1 MDQTCEIPRRNCL
14 LPFSN
19 PVNIDAPEDKDSPFG
34 NGQSDFSEPL
44 NGCTMQLPTASGTSQ
59 NAYGQ
64 DSPSCYIPLRRLQ
77 DLASMINVEY
87 LNGSA
92 DGSESFQ
99 DPEKSDS
106 RAQSPVV
113 CTSLSPGGP
122 TALPMKQESSCNNS
136 PELQDDPDSS
146 TSTLGNMLELPGTSS
161 SSTSQELPFCQ
172 PKKKP
177 APLKYEVGDL
187 IWAKFKRRP
196 WWPCRICSDPL
207 INTHSKMKVSN
218 RRPYRQYYVE
228 AFGDPSEKA
237 WVAGKAIVMFE
248 GRHQFEELPVLRRRG
263 KQKEKEYR
271 HKVPQKILSK
281 WEASVGLAE
290 QYDDPKGS
298 KNRKCVRSSIKL
310 DSEEDMPFEDC
321 PNDPESE
328 QDLLLN
334 GCLNSLAFDSEHSA
348 DEKEKPCA
356 KSRVR
361 KTVDN
366 PKRTSVKKSHIQFEA
381 HKDERRGKIPENLGL
396 NFISGDVSDKQ
407 ASNELSRIANSLTGS
422 SLTGSSPTARSFLFS
437 SCGKN
442 TAKKDFETSNCDSLL
457 GLPEASLI
465 AKRSGEKKKPQRG
478 LVCSSKVQLC
488 YIGAGDEE
496 KRSDSISICTTSDDG
511 SSDLDPLDHSSE
523 SDNSVLEITDTFDRT
538 ESMLSM
544 QKNEKVKYS
553 RFPATNSRVK
563 AKQKTLITNSHT
575 DHLMDCT
582 KTTEPRTETSPGNL
596 SDPKAST
603 LICKAPSD
611 FRNDSLSPKF
621 NTPSR
626 ISSENS
632 LAKSGA
638 GNQIL
643 LHSKSKQ
650 PKIRSIKCKHKEN
663 PVVVEPPV
671 SNEDC
676 SLKCC
681 SSDTKG
687 SPLASISKS
696 GKVDGLKLLSNMHEK
711 TRDSS
716 DIETAVVKH
725 VLSELK
731 ELSYRSLSEDVSDS
745 GTPKPPKP
753 LLYTSASGQNHM
765 PIEPDYKFSTLLMML
780 KDMHDSKTKEQRLMT
795 SQNLVSYRSP
805 GLVDCSASSPAGAS
819 KVLVTGGSTH
829 SADKNGSGTQDSAHP
844 SSTGGDS
851 ALPGELS
858 TSLPNLVFDN
868 RDRCAS
874 GKSRSNCVTRR
885 NCGRSKLLS
894 KLEDGFSTHLGK
906 NTVNR
911 KALKTER
918 KRKPNRLPEALEG
931 ALQGDREGA
940 GSVSVSAKGEEEDAG
955 KKEHFQLKGHLPNEE
970 NTHLPD
976 VHFDNKVKE
985 PDIDKLSDNA
995 SSLENRKGPELD
1007 SEMHSE
1013 NDEHN
1018 GVRQVVPKKRWQHL
1032 NQRRTK
1038 PRKRTNRFRE
1048 KENSEGA
1055 FGVLLPG
1062 DHVQKGDD
1070 PPEHKSTST
1079 SILEDA
1085 PTNPNCTGCLDSVG
1099 PQLNVCDKTNANVE
1113 VEKERGIPSLTPQ
1126 SEHPEP
1132 VVPSEKKRL
1141 RKPSKWLLEYTEE
1154 YDQIFAPKKK
1164 QKKVQEQVLKRKSDA
1179 TAGDVSKKRKTITIE
1194 NKVEIIKRSE
1204 RGEPPSVIGKAL
1216 GCSRSTIGNILKD
1229 KVRIMEH
1236 VKGSAPMKA
1245 AIITKPRNGLI
1256 IEMEKLLLIWLNDQ
1270 SQRDK
1275 PISLTLVQ
1283 EKAQSLFRD
1292 LKAARAAKE
1301 GDCDEEFVASRGWF
1315 NRFKMRANLH
1325 NLKVQDEA
1333 ASGDLRAASD
1343 FPEMLKKIIEEGGY
1357 LTNAPSGITQDG
1369 SETRISSRSEEES
1382 LQCRSGAQNKQVD
1395 ENSLISTKE
1404 EPPVLEREAPFLEG
1418 PVAQSELAGGHAE
1431 LPQLTLSVPM
1441 APGVSPRLALE
1452 TEELVIKP
1460 PGNYESKRQRKPT
1473 KKLLESNDLDP
1484 GFMPKKGDMGL
1495 SKKCFETGHL
1505 ENDITESC
1513 AATHSKEF
1521 GEGTAK
1527 LFDKPRKR
1535 KRQRHVTAKMQCKK
1549 LRNDRAS
1556 KETAGSEGE
1565 LMAHGMAASPKEATE
1580 DGAEQDHG
1588 MPASKRMQGER
1599 GGGAALKENVCQNCE
1614 KLGELLLCEAQC
1626 CGAFHLECLGLTE
1639 MPRGKFICNEC
1650 HTGIH
1655 TCFVCKQSGEDVK
1668 RCLLPLCGKFYHEE
1682 CVQKYPP
1689 TVMQNKGFRCSLHIC
1704 ITCHAA
1710 NPASVT
1716 ASKGRLMRCVRCPV
1730 AYHANDFCLA
1740 AGSKI
1745 LASNSIICP
1754 NHFTPRRGC
1763 RNHEH
1768 VNVSWCFVCSE
1779 GGSLLCCDSCP
1790 AAFHRECLNIDIPEG
1805 NWYCNDCKAG
1815 KKPHYREI
1823 VWVKVGRYRW
1833 WPAEICHPRAVPSNI
1848 DKMRHDVGEFPVLF
1862 FGSNDYLWTH
1872 QARVFPYME
1881 GDVSSK
1887 DKMGKGVDG
1896 TYKKALQE
1904 AAARFEE
1911 LKAQRELRQLQED
1924 RKNDKKP
1931 PPYKH
1936 IKVNR
1941 PIGRVQIFTADLSE
1955 IPRCNCK
1962 AADENPCGIDSECI
1976 NRMLLYECHP
1986 TVCPAGG
1993 RCQNQCFTK
2002 RQYPEVEI
2010 FRTLQRG
2017 WGLRTKIDIK
2027 KGEFVNEYV
2036 GELID
2041 EEECRARI
2049 RYAQEHDITNFY
2061 MLTLDK
2067 DRIIDAGPKG
2077 NYARF
2082 MNHCCQPNCETQ
2094 KWSVNGDTRVGLFA
2108 LSDIKAGTELTFN
2121 YNLECLG
2128 NGKTV
2133 CKCGAPN
2140 CSGFLGVR
2148 PKNQPIATEEKSKKF
2163 KKKQQGKRR
2172 TQGEV
2177 TKEREDECFSCGDAG
2192 QLVSCKKP
2200 GCPKVYHADCLN
2212 LTKRPAGKWECPW
2225 HQCDICGKEAA
2236 SFCEMCPSSF
2246 CKQHRE
2252 GMLFISKLDGR
2263 LSCTEH
2269 DPCGPNP
2276 LEPGEI
2282 REYVPPPVPL
2292 PPGATSHPAE
2302 QSSGMA
2308 AQGPKTSEKPPAD
2321 NNQTLS
2327 LSKKALAGSGQRTP
2341 QPERPLERTDSRPQ
2355 PLDRIKDL
2363 AGPGTKSQ
2371 SSGSSQKSVDRSLA
2385 VGGAR
2390 PHLSGKPSP
2399 VTSPS
2404 SSPSVKS
2411 QPLGRPLGAPRL
2423 DKSIGAAG
2431 PRPQPLEKAPVPTGL
2446 RLPPS
2451 DRLLITS
2458 GPKPQ
2463 TSDRPPDKPHA
2474 SLSQRLPPPEKV
2486 LSAVVQ
2492 TLVAKE
2498 KALRPVD
2505 QNTQSKNRAALVM
2518 DLIDLA
2524 PRQKERAPSP
2534 HEGTPQADEK
2544 IPVLESTAWPASKG
2558 LGQMPRAVERISM
2571 SDPVLP
2577 PPGKAA
2583 APSKHPW
2590 QAVKSLTQAR
2600 LLPQPPAKAF
2610 LYEPTTQ
2617 ASGRAPTESEQTP
2630 GLASQASGLLKQ
2642 MAGGH
2647 QLPGLAAKGT
2657 ALSGQSFR
2665 PLGNAPASLP
2675 SEEKKLATTE
2685 QSPWLLGKTPLG
2697 PGLWPIV
2704 AGQAL
2709 TPSRWSSGS
2718 TQTLAQTC
2726 WSIGRGQDPKPE
2738 QNTVP
2743 ALNQAPS
2750 NHKCAESEQK

>member
-1 MDQTCEIPRRNCL
+1 
-14 LPFSN
+14 
-19 PVNIDAPEDKDSPFG
+19 
-34 NGQSDFSEPL
+34 
-44 NGCTMQLPTASGTSQ
+44 
-59 NAYGQ
+59 
-64 DSPSCYIPLRRLQ
+64 
-77 DLASMINVEY
+77 
-87 LNGSA
+87 
-92 DGSESFQ
+92 
-99 DPEKSDS
+99 
-106 RAQSPVV
+106 
-113 CTSLSPGGP
+113 
-122 TALPMKQESSCNNS
+122 
-136 PELQDDPDSS
+136 
-146 TSTLGNMLELPGTSS
+146 
-161 SSTSQELPFCQ
+161 
-172 PKKKP
+172 
-177 APLKYEVGDL
+177 
-187 IWAKFKRRP
+187 
-196 WWPCRICSDPL
+196 
-207 INTHSKMKVSN
+207 MKVSN

-228 AFGDPSEKA
+228 AFGDPSERA
-237 WVAGKAIVMFE
+237 WVAGKAIVLFE

-263 KQKEKEYR
+263 KQKEKGYR

-290 QYDDPKGS
+290 QYDVPKGS
-298 KNRKCVRSSIKL
+298 KNRKCVTSSIKL

-321 PNDPESE
+321 TNDPESE
-328 QDLLLN
+328 HDLLLN
-334 GCLNSLAFDSEHSA
+334 GCLKSMAFDSEHFA

-356 KSRVR
+356 KSRAR
-361 KTVDN
+361 KTTDN
-366 PKRTSVKKSHIQFEA
+366 PKRTCVKKGHMQFEA
-381 HKDERRGKIPENLGL
+381 RKEERRGKIPDGLGL

-407 ASNELSRIANSLTGS
+407 ASNELSRIANSLTGANAAP
-422 SLTGSSPTARSFLFS
+422 GSFLFS
-437 SCGKN
+437 SCAKN
-442 TAKKDFETSNCDSLL
+442 TAKNEFETSNCDSLL
-457 GLPEASLI
+457 GLSEGALI
-465 AKRSGEKKKPQRG
+465 SKRSGEKKKIQRG

-511 SSDLDPLDHSSE
+511 SSDLDPIDPSSD
-523 SDNSVLEITDTFDRT
+523 SDNSVLEITDAFDRT
-538 ESMLSM
+538 ENMLSM

-553 RFPATNSRVK
+553 RYPATNTKVK
-563 AKQKTLITNSHT
+563 AKQKSLITHSLT
-575 DHLMDCT
+575 DHLKDYT
-582 KTTEPRTETSPGNL
+582 KTAESGTETSQVNL
-596 SDPKAST
+596 CDFKLST
-603 LICKAPSD
+603 LVRKPQSD
-611 FRNDSLSPKF
+611 FRNDGLSPKL
-621 NTPSR
+621 NTPSS

-632 LAKSGA
+632 LIKDGA
-638 GNQIL
+638 TNQAL

-671 SNEDC
+671 TNEDC
-676 SLKCC
+676 NLKCC

-696 GKVDGLKLLSNMHEK
+696 GKGDGLKLLSSMHEK
-711 TRDSS
+711 TRDSN

-745 GTPKPPKP
+745 GTSKPSKP
-753 LLYTSASGQNHM
+753 LLFPSASSQNHL

-795 SQNLVSYRSP
+795 AQNLVSYRSP
-805 GLVDCSASSPAGAS
+805 GLVDCSTSSPLGTS
-819 KVLVTGGSTH
+819 KVLVSGASNH
-829 SADKNGSGTQDSAHP
+829 SSEKSGDSTQDPVHP
-844 SSTGGDS
+844 SPTGGDS
-851 ALPGELS
+851 ALTGELPA
-858 TSLPNLVFDN
+858 SLPGLVSDR
-868 RDRCAS
+868 RDLPAS
-874 GKSRSNCVTRR
+874 GTSRSNCVTRR
-885 NCGRSKLLS
+885 SCGQPRPSSKLR
-894 KLEDGFSTHLGK
+894 DGSGQMGK

-918 KRKPNRLPEALEG
+918 KRKLNQLPALTPEVVLPGNRESGCSENGSLRGGPEDPGKEEPLQLMGRLTSEDG
-931 ALQGDREGA
+931 A
-940 GSVSVSAKGEEEDAG
+940 
-955 KKEHFQLKGHLPNEE
+955 HFSNL
-970 NTHLPD
+970 
-976 VHFDNKVKE
+976 HFDNKVNQSD
-985 PDIDKLSDNA
+985 PDKIPEKGPTF
-995 SSLENRKGPELD
+995 ENRKGPELD
-1007 SEMHSE
+1007 SEMNSE
-1013 NDEHN
+1013 NDEPN
-1018 GVRQVVPKKRWQHL
+1018 GVNQVVPKKRWQRL

-1038 PRKRTNRFRE
+1038 PRKRIHRFRE

-1055 FGVLLPG
+1055 FGVPLPANP
-1062 DHVQKGDD
+1062 VKKGDEF
-1070 PPEHKSTST
+1070 PEHRPPPSTN
-1079 SILEDA
+1079 ILEDVL
-1085 PTNPNCTGCLDSVG
+1085 TDPNHTGHLDSVG
-1099 PQLNVCDKTNANVE
+1099 PRLNVCDKSGANTE
-1113 VEKERGIPSLTPQ
+1113 EMEKEPGIPSLIPQ
-1126 SEHPEP
+1126 PELPEP
-1132 VVPSEKKRL
+1132 VVRSEKKRL

-1164 QKKVQEQVLKRKSDA
+1164 QKKVQEQVH
-1179 TAGDVSKKRKTITIE
+1179 
-1194 NKVEIIKRSE
+1194 KV
-1204 RGEPPSVIGKAL
+1204 
-1216 GCSRSTIGNILKD
+1216 
-1229 KVRIMEH
+1229 
-1236 VKGSAPMKA
+1236 
-1245 AIITKPRNGLI
+1245 
-1256 IEMEKLLLIWLNDQ
+1256 
-1270 SQRDK
+1270 
-1275 PISLTLVQ
+1275 
-1283 EKAQSLFRD
+1283 
-1292 LKAARAAKE
+1292 
-1301 GDCDEEFVASRGWF
+1301 
-1315 NRFKMRANLH
+1315 
-1325 NLKVQDEA
+1325 
-1333 ASGDLRAASD
+1333 
-1343 FPEMLKKIIEEGGY
+1343 
-1357 LTNAPSGITQDG
+1357 
-1369 SETRISSRSEEES
+1369 SSRCEEEN
-1382 LQCRSGAQNKQVD
+1382 LLVRNRSNAQNKQVD

-1418 PVAQSELAGGHAE
+1418 PLAQSDLGGGHAE
-1431 LPQLTLSVPM
+1431 LPQLTLSVPV
-1441 APGVSPRLALE
+1441 ALEVSPRPALPS
-1452 TEELVIKP
+1452 EELLVKA

-1484 GFMPKKGDMGL
+1484 GFMPKKGDPGL
-1495 SKKCFETGHL
+1495 SKKCYEAGHL
-1505 ENDITESC
+1505 ENNITESS
-1513 AATHSKEF
+1513 AGSRSKEF
-1521 GEGTAK
+1521 GGGVARM
-1527 LFDKPRKR
+1527 FDKPRRR
-1535 KRQRHVTAKMQCKK
+1535 KRQRHTTARMHYKK
-1549 LRNDRAS
+1549 LKNEDSSRD
-1556 KETAGSEGE
+1556 TPGSEGD
-1565 LMAHGMAASPKEATE
+1565 LMTHRAAASPKEA
-1580 DGAEQDHG
+1580 AEEGIDNDHG
-1588 MPASKRMQGER
+1588 MPASKKLQGER

-1650 HTGIH
+1650 RTGIH

-1710 NPASVT
+1710 NPASVS

-1833 WPAEICHPRAVPSNI
+1833 WPAEICHPRAIPSNI

-1911 LKAQRELRQLQED
+1911 LKAQKELRQLQED

-1962 AADENPCGIDSECI
+1962 ATDENPCGIDSECI

-2017 WGLRTKIDIK
+2017 WGLRTKTDIK

-2172 TQGEV
+2172 SQGEI

-2292 PPGATSHPAE
+2292 PPGPNTHLAE
-2302 QSSGMA
+2302 QSSGVA
-2308 AQGPKTSEKPPAD
+2308 APGPKMSDKPPAET
-2321 NNQTLS
+2321 NQTLS
-2327 LSKKALAGSGQRTP
+2327 LSKKAPAGTCQR
-2341 QPERPLERTDSRPQ
+2341 QLLPERPPDRTDSRTQPVDRVRALTGSGTKPQ
-2355 PLDRIKDL
+2355 SLVCSQKPLERPPAV
-2363 AGPGTKSQ
+2363 AGP
-2371 SSGSSQKSVDRSLA
+2371 
-2385 VGGAR
+2385 R
-2390 PHLSGKPSP
+2390 PQLSDKPSP
-2399 VTSPS
+2399 VTGPS
-2404 SSPSVKS
+2404 SPPSIRS
-2411 QPLGRPLGAPRL
+2411 QPLERPLGTADPRL
-2423 DKSIGAAG
+2423 EKSIGAAS
-2431 PRPQPLEKAPVPTGL
+2431 PRPQSLEKTPVPTGL
-2446 RLPPS
+2446 RLPPT
-2451 DRLLITS
+2451 DRLLVTS
-2458 GPKPQ
+2458 SPKPQ
-2463 TSDRPPDKPHA
+2463 TSDRSPDKSHA
-2474 SLSQRLPPPEKV
+2474 PLSQRFPPADKV

-2518 DLIDLA
+2518 DLIDLTS
-2524 PRQKERAPSP
+2524 RQKERAASP
-2534 HEGTPQADEK
+2534 HEVSPQADEK
-2544 IPVLESTAWPASKG
+2544 MPVLESSSWPASKG
-2558 LGQMPRAVERISM
+2558 LGQMPRAIERGSM
-2571 SDPVLP
+2571 SDPVLQ
-2577 PPGKAA
+2577 PPGKAV
-2583 APSKHPW
+2583 APLEHPW
-2590 QAVKSLTQAR
+2590 QAVKSFTQAR
-2600 LLPQPPAKAF
+2600 LLSQSPAKAF
-2610 LYEPTTQ
+2610 LYEPATQ
-2617 ASGRAPTESEQTP
+2617 ASGRAPAGAEQIP
-2630 GLASQASGLLKQ
+2630 GPPSQALGLVKQVKQ

-2647 QLPGLAAKGT
+2647 QLPGLAAK
-2657 ALSGQSFR
+2657 SGPSFR
-2665 PLGNAPASLP
+2665 PLGKAPSSHSA
-2675 SEEKKLATTE
+2675 EEKKLATTE
-2685 QSPWLLGKTPLG
+2685 QSSWALGKVSPG
-2697 PGLWPIV
+2697 PGLWPMV
-2704 AGQAL
+2704 AGQTLAQ
-2709 TPSRWSSGS
+2709 SCWSSGS
-2718 TQTLAQTC
+2718 TQTMAQTC
-2726 WSIGRGQDPKPE
+2726 WSLGRGQDPKPE
-2738 QNTVP
+2738 QSPFP

-2750 NHKCAESEQK
+2750 SHKYAESEQK

>member
-1 MDQTCEIPRRNCL
+1 MDQTCELPRRNCL
-14 LPFSN
+14 LPFTN
-19 PVNIDAPEDKDSPFG
+19 PVNLDAPEDKDSPFG
-34 NGQSDFSEPL
+34 NGQSNFSEPL
-44 NGCTMQLPTASGTSQ
+44 NGCTMQLSTASGTSQ

-87 LNGSA
+87 LNGST

-106 RAQSPVV
+106 RAQSPIV

-122 TALPMKQESSCNNS
+122 TALAMKQEPSCNNS
-136 PELQDDPDSS
+136 PELQVKVTKTIKNGFLHFENFTCVDDADVDSEMDPEQPVTEDESIEEIFEETQTNATCNYEPKSENGVDVAMGNEQDSTPESRHGAVKPPFLPLAPQTETQKNKQRNEVDGSNEKAALLPAPFSLGDTNVTVEEQLNSINLSFQDDPDSS

-161 SSTSQELPFCQ
+161 STSQELPF
-172 PKKKP
+172 
-177 APLKYEVGDL
+177 
-187 IWAKFKRRP
+187 
-196 WWPCRICSDPL
+196 
-207 INTHSKMKVSN
+207 
-218 RRPYRQYYVE
+218 
-228 AFGDPSEKA
+228 
-237 WVAGKAIVMFE
+237 
-248 GRHQFEELPVLRRRG
+248 
-263 KQKEKEYR
+263 
-271 HKVPQKILSK
+271 VPQKILSK

-290 QYDDPKGS
+290 QYDVPKGS
-298 KNRKCVRSSIKL
+298 KNRKCVTSSIKL

-321 PNDPESE
+321 TNDPESE
-328 QDLLLN
+328 HDLLLN
-334 GCLNSLAFDSEHSA
+334 GCLKSLAFDSEHSG

-356 KSRVR
+356 KSRAR
-361 KTVDN
+361 KSSDN
-366 PKRTSVKKSHIQFEA
+366 PKRTSVKKGHMQFEA
-381 HKDERRGKIPENLGL
+381 HKEERRGKIPENLGL
-396 NFISGDVSDKQ
+396 NFVSGDVSDKQ

-422 SLTGSSPTARSFLFS
+422 STAPGSFLFS
-437 SCGKN
+437 SCAKN
-442 TAKKDFETSNCDSLL
+442 TAKKEFETSNCDSLL
-457 GLPEASLI
+457 GLSEGALI
-465 AKRSGEKKKPQRG
+465 SKRSGEKKKLQRG

-496 KRSDSISICTTSDDG
+496 KRSDSVSICTTSDDG
-511 SSDLDPLDHSSE
+511 SSDLDPIDHSSE
-523 SDNSVLEITDTFDRT
+523 SDNSVLEITDAFDRT
-538 ESMLSM
+538 ESMLSV
-544 QKNEKVKYS
+544 QKDEKIKYS
-553 RFPATNSRVK
+553 RYPATNTKVK
-563 AKQKTLITNSHT
+563 AKQKSLITNSHT
-575 DHLMDCT
+575 DHFTDCT
-582 KTTEPRTETSPGNL
+582 KTAEPGTETSQVNL
-596 SDPKAST
+596 SDLKVST
-603 LICKAPSD
+603 LVRKTQSD

-621 NTPSR
+621 NTPSS
-626 ISSENS
+626 ISTENS
-632 LAKSGA
+632 LMKGGA
-638 GNQIL
+638 TNQTL
-643 LHSKSKQ
+643 LHSKSKP

-663 PVVVEPPV
+663 PVVLEPLIT
-671 SNEDC
+671 NEDC

-681 SSDTKG
+681 SSDIKG
-687 SPLASISKS
+687 SPLTSISKS

-745 GTPKPPKP
+745 GTSKPSKP
-753 LLYTSASGQNHM
+753 LLFSSAPGQNHI

-795 SQNLVSYRSP
+795 AQNLVSYRSP
-805 GLVDCSASSPAGAS
+805 GVGDCSTSSPVGAS
-819 KVLVTGGSTH
+819 KVLVSGGPTQNLE
-829 SADKNGSGTQDSAHP
+829 KNEDGTQDPIRP
-844 SSTGGDS
+844 SPSGGDS
-851 ALPGELS
+851 TLSGELS
-858 TSLPNLVFDN
+858 ASLPGLMSDR
-868 RDRCAS
+868 RDLPAS

-885 NCGRSKLLS
+885 NCGRSKPS
-894 KLEDGFSTHLGK
+894 AKLRDGFSAQMGK

-918 KRKPNRLPEALEG
+918 KRKLNRLPAVTLEA
-931 ALQGDREGA
+931 ALQGDRESGGSEKGSSRGGA
-940 GSVSVSAKGEEEDAG
+940 EDPGKEEPL
-955 KKEHFQLKGHLPNEE
+955 QLMGHLTNEDGA
-970 NTHLPD
+970 HFSD
-976 VHFDNKVKE
+976 VRFDNKVNQSD
-985 PDIDKLSDNA
+985 PDKIPEKG
-995 SSLENRKGPELD
+995 SSFENRKGPELD
-1007 SEMHSE
+1007 SEMNSE
-1013 NDEHN
+1013 NDEPN
-1018 GVRQVVPKKRWQHL
+1018 GINQVVPKKRWQRL

-1055 FGVLLPG
+1055 FGVLLPA
-1062 DHVQKGDD
+1062 D
-1070 PPEHKSTST
+1070 PVKKRDEFPEHRPPPSTNT
-1079 SILEDA
+1079 LEDA
-1085 PTNPNCTGCLDSVG
+1085 LTDPSHDGRLDSIG
-1099 PQLNVCDKTNANVE
+1099 PCLNVCDKSNASIVGM
-1113 VEKERGIPSLTPQ
+1113 EKEPGIPSLTPQ
-1126 SEHPEP
+1126 PELPEP
-1132 VVPSEKKRL
+1132 AVRSEKKRL

-1164 QKKVQEQVLKRKSDA
+1164 QKKVQEQVH
-1179 TAGDVSKKRKTITIE
+1179 
-1194 NKVEIIKRSE
+1194 KV
-1204 RGEPPSVIGKAL
+1204 
-1216 GCSRSTIGNILKD
+1216 
-1229 KVRIMEH
+1229 
-1236 VKGSAPMKA
+1236 
-1245 AIITKPRNGLI
+1245 
-1256 IEMEKLLLIWLNDQ
+1256 
-1270 SQRDK
+1270 
-1275 PISLTLVQ
+1275 
-1283 EKAQSLFRD
+1283 
-1292 LKAARAAKE
+1292 
-1301 GDCDEEFVASRGWF
+1301 
-1315 NRFKMRANLH
+1315 
-1325 NLKVQDEA
+1325 
-1333 ASGDLRAASD
+1333 
-1343 FPEMLKKIIEEGGY
+1343 
-1357 LTNAPSGITQDG
+1357 
-1369 SETRISSRSEEES
+1369 SSRCEEES
-1382 LQCRSGAQNKQVD
+1382 LLARCRSNVQNKQVD

-1418 PVAQSELAGGHAE
+1418 PLAQSELGGGHAE
-1431 LPQLTLSVPM
+1431 LPQLTLSVPV
-1441 APGVSPRLALE
+1441 APEVSPRPALE
-1452 TEELVIKP
+1452 SEELLVKT

-1484 GFMPKKGDMGL
+1484 GFMPKKGELGL
-1495 SKKCFETGHL
+1495 SKKCYEAGRL
-1505 ENDITESC
+1505 ENDITESH
-1513 AATHSKEF
+1513 AASHSKEF
-1521 GEGTAK
+1521 GGGTTK
-1527 LFDKPRKR
+1527 IFDKPRKR
-1535 KRQRHVTAKMQCKK
+1535 KRQRHATAKVHCKK
-1549 LRNDRAS
+1549 VKNDDSS
-1556 KETAGSEGE
+1556 KETTSSEGE
-1565 LMAHGMAASPKEATE
+1565 LMTHRTAASPKEPVE
-1580 DGAEQDHG
+1580 DGVENEHG
-1588 MPASKRMQGER
+1588 MTASKKLQGER

-1626 CGAFHLECLGLTE
+1626 CGAFHLECLGLNE

-1650 HTGIH
+1650 RTGIH

-1710 NPASVT
+1710 NPASVS

-1911 LKAQRELRQLQED
+1911 LKAQKELRQLQED

-1962 AADENPCGIDSECI
+1962 ATDENPCGIDSECI

-2017 WGLRTKIDIK
+2017 WGLRTKTDIK

-2148 PKNQPIATEEKSKKF
+2148 PKNQPIATEEKSKRF

-2172 TQGEV
+2172 TQGEI

-2292 PPGATSHPAE
+2292 PPGPSTHLAD
-2302 QSSGMA
+2302 QSSGVA
-2308 AQGPKTSEKPPAD
+2308 AQGPKMSDKPPAD
-2321 NNQTLS
+2321 TNQMLS
-2327 LSKKALAGSGQRTP
+2327 LSKKALAGTCQRP
-2341 QPERPLERTDSRPQ
+2341 PLPERLPDRTDSRPLTIDRVRDLAGSGTKPQ
-2355 PLDRIKDL
+2355 SLVSSQKPLDRPPAV
-2363 AGPGTKSQ
+2363 AGP
-2371 SSGSSQKSVDRSLA
+2371 
-2385 VGGAR
+2385 R
-2390 PHLSGKPSP
+2390 PQLSDKPSP
-2399 VTSPS
+2399 VTGPS
-2404 SSPSVKS
+2404 SSTSVRS
-2411 QPLGRPLGAPRL
+2411 LPLERPLGTAEPRL
-2423 DKSIGAAG
+2423 DKSIGAAS
-2431 PRPQPLEKAPVPTGL
+2431 PRPQSVEKTPVPSGL
-2446 RLPPS
+2446 RLPPP
-2451 DRLLITS
+2451 DRLLVTS
-2458 GPKPQ
+2458 SPKPQ
-2463 TSDRPPDKPHA
+2463 TPDRLPDKSHG
-2474 SLSQRLPPPEKV
+2474 SLSQRLPPPDTI

-2518 DLIDLA
+2518 DLIDLT
-2524 PRQKERAPSP
+2524 PRQKERAASP
-2534 HEGTPQADEK
+2534 HEVTPQADEK
-2544 IPVLESTAWPASKG
+2544 LPVLESSSWPASKG
-2558 LGQMPRAVERISM
+2558 LGQIPRAVERGSL
-2571 SDPVLP
+2571 SDSVLQ

-2583 APSKHPW
+2583 APLEHSW

-2600 LLPQPPAKAF
+2600 LLSQPSAKAF
-2610 LYEPTTQ
+2610 LYEPATQ
-2617 ASGRAPTESEQTP
+2617 ASGRAPPGAEQTP
-2630 GLASQASGLLKQ
+2630 GPPSQVPGLVKQVKQ
-2642 MAGGH
+2642 MVGGQ
-2647 QLPGLAAKGT
+2647 QLPGLT
-2657 ALSGQSFR
+2657 ARSGQSFR
-2665 PLGNAPASLP
+2665 PLGKAPSSL
-2675 SEEKKLATTE
+2675 STEEKKLATTE
-2685 QSPWLLGKTPLG
+2685 QSPWALAKSSPG
-2697 PGLWPIV
+2697 PGLWPMV
-2704 AGQAL
+2704 AGQTLAQ
-2709 TPSRWSSGS
+2709 SCWSTGS

-2726 WSIGRGQDPKPE
+2726 WSLGRGQDPKPE
-2738 QNTVP
+2738 QNTLS
-2743 ALNQAPS
+2743 ALNQGPS
-2750 NHKCAESEQK
+2750 SHKCAESQQK

>member
-1 MDQTCEIPRRNCL
+1 MDQTCELPRRNCL

-19 PVNIDAPEDKDSPFG
+19 PVNLDAPEDKDSSFG
-34 NGQSDFSEPL
+34 NGQSNFSEPL
-44 NGCTMQLPTASGTSQ
+44 NGCTMQLSTASGTSQ

-92 DGSESFQ
+92 DGSESFRG
-99 DPEKSDS
+99 PENSDS

-122 TALPMKQESSCNNS
+122 PALAMKQELSCNNS

-172 PKKKP
+172 PKKKS

-228 AFGDPSEKA
+228 AFGDPSERA
-237 WVAGKAIVMFE
+237 WVAGKAIVLFE

-263 KQKEKEYR
+263 KQKEKGYR

-290 QYDDPKGS
+290 QYDVPKGS
-298 KNRKCVRSSIKL
+298 KNRKCVTSSIKL

-321 PNDPESE
+321 TNDPESE
-328 QDLLLN
+328 HDLLLN
-334 GCLNSLAFDSEHSA
+334 GCLKSMAFDSEHSA

-356 KSRVR
+356 KSRAR
-361 KTVDN
+361 KTTDN
-366 PKRTSVKKSHIQFEA
+366 PKRTCVKKGHMQFEA
-381 HKDERRGKIPENLGL
+381 RKEERRGKIPDGLGL

-407 ASNELSRIANSLTGS
+407 ASNELSRIANSLTGAS
-422 SLTGSSPTARSFLFS
+422 TAPGSFLFS
-437 SCGKN
+437 SCAKN
-442 TAKKDFETSNCDSLL
+442 TTKKEFETSNCESLL
-457 GLPEASLI
+457 GLSEGALI
-465 AKRSGEKKKPQRG
+465 SKRSGEKKKIQRG

-511 SSDLDPLDHSSE
+511 SSDLDPIDPSSD
-523 SDNSVLEITDTFDRT
+523 SDNSVLEITDAFDRT
-538 ESMLSM
+538 ENVLSV

-553 RFPATNSRVK
+553 RYPATNTKVK
-563 AKQKTLITNSHT
+563 AKQKSLITNSLT
-575 DHLMDCT
+575 DHLKECT
-582 KTTEPRTETSPGNL
+582 KTAESGTETSQVNL
-596 SDPKAST
+596 CDFKLST
-603 LICKAPSD
+603 LVRKPQSD
-611 FRNDSLSPKF
+611 FRNDGLSSKL
-621 NTPSR
+621 NTPSS

-632 LAKSGA
+632 LIKDGA
-638 GNQIL
+638 TNQAL

-663 PVVVEPPV
+663 PVVVEPLV
-671 SNEDC
+671 ANEDC

-696 GKVDGLKLLSNMHEK
+696 GKGDGLKLLSSMHEK
-711 TRDSS
+711 TRDSN

-745 GTPKPPKP
+745 GTSKPSKP
-753 LLYTSASGQNHM
+753 LLFPSASSQNHI

-795 SQNLVSYRSP
+795 AQNLVSYRSP
-805 GLVDCSASSPAGAS
+805 GLADCSTSSPLGTS
-819 KVLVTGGSTH
+819 KVLV
-829 SADKNGSGTQDSAHP
+829 SGTSNHSSEKSGDSTQDPVHP
-844 SSTGGDS
+844 SPSGGDS
-851 ALPGELS
+851 ALTGELPA
-858 TSLPNLVFDN
+858 SLPGLVSDR
-868 RDRCAS
+868 RDLPAT
-874 GKSRSNCVTRR
+874 GTSRSNCVTRR
-885 NCGRSKLLS
+885 SCGQPRPSSKLR
-894 KLEDGFSTHLGK
+894 DGSGQMGK

-918 KRKPNRLPEALEG
+918 KRKLNRLPAVTPEAALPGNRESGCSENGSLRGGPEDPGKEEPLQLMGRLTSEDG
-931 ALQGDREGA
+931 A
-940 GSVSVSAKGEEEDAG
+940 
-955 KKEHFQLKGHLPNEE
+955 HFSN
-970 NTHLPD
+970 
-976 VHFDNKVKE
+976 VHFDKVNQSD
-985 PDIDKLSDNA
+985 PDKISEKGPTF
-995 SSLENRKGPELD
+995 ENRKGPGPD
-1007 SEMHSE
+1007 SEMNSE
-1013 NDEHN
+1013 NDEPN
-1018 GVRQVVPKKRWQHL
+1018 GVNQVVPKKRWQRL

-1038 PRKRTNRFRE
+1038 PRKRINRFRE

-1055 FGVLLPG
+1055 FGVPLPANP
-1062 DHVQKGDD
+1062 VKKGDEF
-1070 PPEHKSTST
+1070 PEHRPPPSTN
-1079 SILEDA
+1079 ILEDVL
-1085 PTNPNCTGCLDSVG
+1085 TDPNHTGHLDSVG
-1099 PQLNVCDKTNANVE
+1099 PRLNVCDKSSANTE
-1113 VEKERGIPSLTPQ
+1113 EMEKEPGIPSLIPQ
-1126 SEHPEP
+1126 PELPEP
-1132 VVPSEKKRL
+1132 VVRSEKKRL

-1164 QKKVQEQVLKRKSDA
+1164 QKKVQEQVH
-1179 TAGDVSKKRKTITIE
+1179 
-1194 NKVEIIKRSE
+1194 KV
-1204 RGEPPSVIGKAL
+1204 
-1216 GCSRSTIGNILKD
+1216 
-1229 KVRIMEH
+1229 
-1236 VKGSAPMKA
+1236 
-1245 AIITKPRNGLI
+1245 
-1256 IEMEKLLLIWLNDQ
+1256 
-1270 SQRDK
+1270 
-1275 PISLTLVQ
+1275 
-1283 EKAQSLFRD
+1283 
-1292 LKAARAAKE
+1292 
-1301 GDCDEEFVASRGWF
+1301 
-1315 NRFKMRANLH
+1315 
-1325 NLKVQDEA
+1325 
-1333 ASGDLRAASD
+1333 
-1343 FPEMLKKIIEEGGY
+1343 
-1357 LTNAPSGITQDG
+1357 
-1369 SETRISSRSEEES
+1369 SSRCEEENLLVRNQS
-1382 LQCRSGAQNKQVD
+1382 NAQNKQVD

-1418 PVAQSELAGGHAE
+1418 PLAQSDFGGVHAE
-1431 LPQLTLSVPM
+1431 LPQLTLSVPV
-1441 APGVSPRLALE
+1441 ALEVSPRPALPS
-1452 TEELVIKP
+1452 EELLVKA

-1484 GFMPKKGDMGL
+1484 GFMPKKGDLGL
-1495 SKKCFETGHL
+1495 SKKCYEAGHL
-1505 ENDITESC
+1505 ENNITESS
-1513 AATHSKEF
+1513 AGSRSKEF
-1521 GEGTAK
+1521 GGGTTRM
-1527 LFDKPRKR
+1527 FDKPRRR
-1535 KRQRHVTAKMQCKK
+1535 KRQRHATARMHYKK
-1549 LRNDRAS
+1549 LKNEDSSRD
-1556 KETAGSEGE
+1556 TPGSEGD
-1565 LMAHGMAASPKEATE
+1565 LMTHRAAASPKEAVE
-1580 DGAEQDHG
+1580 EGIDNDHG
-1588 MPASKRMQGER
+1588 MPASKKLQGER

-1650 HTGIH
+1650 RTGIH

-1710 NPASVT
+1710 NPASVS

-1833 WPAEICHPRAVPSNI
+1833 WPAEICHPRAIPSNI

-1911 LKAQRELRQLQED
+1911 LKAQKELRQLQED

-1962 AADENPCGIDSECI
+1962 ATDENPCGIDSECI

-2017 WGLRTKIDIK
+2017 WGLRTKTDIK

-2172 TQGEV
+2172 SQGEI

-2292 PPGATSHPAE
+2292 PPGPSTHLAE
-2302 QSSGMA
+2302 QSSGVA
-2308 AQGPKTSEKPPAD
+2308 APGPKMSDKPPAET
-2321 NNQTLS
+2321 NQTLS
-2327 LSKKALAGSGQRTP
+2327 LSKKAPAGTCQR
-2341 QPERPLERTDSRPQ
+2341 QSLPERPPDRTDSRPQ
-2355 PLDRIKDL
+2355 PVDRVRALTGSGTKPQSLVCSQKPLDRPPAV
-2363 AGPGTKSQ
+2363 AGPRPQLSDKS
-2371 SSGSSQKSVDRSLA
+2371 
-2385 VGGAR
+2385 
-2390 PHLSGKPSP
+2390 SP
-2399 VTSPS
+2399 VTGPS
-2404 SSPSVKS
+2404 SPPSIRS
-2411 QPLGRPLGAPRL
+2411 QPLERPLGTADPRL
-2423 DKSIGAAG
+2423 EKSIGAAS
-2431 PRPQPLEKAPVPTGL
+2431 PRPQSLEKTPVPTGL
-2446 RLPPS
+2446 RLPPT
-2451 DRLLITS
+2451 DRLLVTS
-2458 GPKPQ
+2458 SPKPQ
-2463 TSDRPPDKPHA
+2463 TSDRSPDKSHA
-2474 SLSQRLPPPEKV
+2474 PLSQRFPPADKV

-2518 DLIDLA
+2518 DLIDLTS
-2524 PRQKERAPSP
+2524 RQKERAASP
-2534 HEGTPQADEK
+2534 HEVSPQADEK
-2544 IPVLESTAWPASKG
+2544 MPVLESSSWPASKG
-2558 LGQMPRAVERISM
+2558 LGQMPRAIERGSV
-2571 SDPVLP
+2571 SDPVLQ
-2577 PPGKAA
+2577 PPGKAV
-2583 APSKHPW
+2583 APLEHPW
-2590 QAVKSLTQAR
+2590 QAVKSFTQAR
-2600 LLPQPPAKAF
+2600 LLSQSPAKAF
-2610 LYEPTTQ
+2610 LYEPATQ
-2617 ASGRAPTESEQTP
+2617 ASGRAPAGGEQILGP
-2630 GLASQASGLLKQ
+2630 PSQALGLMKQVKQ

-2647 QLPGLAAKGT
+2647 QLPGLAAK
-2657 ALSGQSFR
+2657 SGPSFR
-2665 PLGNAPASLP
+2665 SLGKAPPSL
-2675 SEEKKLATTE
+2675 SAEEKKLATTE
-2685 QSPWLLGKTPLG
+2685 QSSWALGKVSPG
-2697 PGLWPIV
+2697 PGLWPMV
-2704 AGQAL
+2704 AGQTLAQ
-2709 TPSRWSSGS
+2709 SCWSSGS
-2718 TQTLAQTC
+2718 TQTMAQTC
-2726 WSIGRGQDPKPE
+2726 WSLGRGQDPKPE
-2738 QNTVP
+2738 QSPFP

-2750 NHKCAESEQK
+2750 SHKYAESEQK

>member
-1 MDQTCEIPRRNCL
+1 MDQTCELSRRNCL

-19 PVNIDAPEDKDSPFG
+19 PVNLDAPEDKDSPFG
-34 NGQSDFSEPL
+34 NGQSNFSEPL
-44 NGCTMQLPTASGTSQ
+44 NGCTMQLSTASGTSQ

-122 TALPMKQESSCNNS
+122 TALAMKQEPSCNNS
-136 PELQDDPDSS
+136 PELQVKVTKTVKNGFLHFENFTCVDDADIDSEMDPEQPVTEDESIEEIFEETQTNATCNYEPKSENGVDVAMGNEQDSTPESRHGAVKPPFLALAPQTETQKNKQRNEVDGSNEKASLLPAPFSLGDAKVTIEEQLNSINLSFQDDPDSS

-172 PKKKP
+172 PKKK
-177 APLKYEVGDL
+177 ATPLKYEVGDL

-228 AFGDPSEKA
+228 AFGDPSERA

-263 KQKEKEYR
+263 KQKEKGYR

-290 QYDDPKGS
+290 QYDVPKES
-298 KNRKCVRSSIKL
+298 KNRKCITSSIKL

-321 PNDPESE
+321 TNDPESE
-328 QDLLLN
+328 HDLLLN
-334 GCLNSLAFDSEHSA
+334 GCLKSLAFDSEHSA
-348 DEKEKPCA
+348 DEKEKPCV
-356 KSRVR
+356 KSRAR
-361 KTVDN
+361 KSSDN
-366 PKRTSVKKSHIQFEA
+366 PKRTSVKKGHMQFEA
-381 HKDERRGKIPENLGL
+381 HKEERRGKIPENLGL

-422 SLTGSSPTARSFLFS
+422 STAPGSFLFS
-437 SCGKN
+437 SCAKN
-442 TAKKDFETSNCDSLL
+442 TAKKEFETSNCDSLL
-457 GLPEASLI
+457 GLSEGALI
-465 AKRSGEKKKPQRG
+465 SKRSGEKKKLQQS

-511 SSDLDPLDHSSE
+511 SSDLDPIDHSSE

-538 ESMLSM
+538 ENMLPV

-553 RFPATNSRVK
+553 RYPATNTKVK

-575 DHLMDCT
+575 DHLTDCT
-582 KTTEPRTETSPGNL
+582 KIAEPGTETSQVNIADL
-596 SDPKAST
+596 KVST
-603 LICKAPSD
+603 LVRKPQSD
-611 FRNDSLSPKF
+611 FRNDGLSPKF
-621 NTPSR
+621 NTPSS
-626 ISSENS
+626 ISGDNS
-632 LAKSGA
+632 LIKGGA
-638 GNQIL
+638 TNQAL

-663 PVVVEPPV
+663 PVVGEPPV
-671 SNEDC
+671 ANEDC

-696 GKVDGLKLLSNMHEK
+696 GKMDGLKLLSNMHEK
-711 TRDSS
+711 TRDSN

-745 GTPKPPKP
+745 GTSKPSKP
-753 LLYTSASGQNHM
+753 LLFSSASGQNHM

-795 SQNLVSYRSP
+795 AQNLVSYRSP
-805 GLVDCSASSPAGAS
+805 GLGDCSTSSPVGAS
-819 KVLVTGGSTH
+819 KVLVSGGSTYN
-829 SADKNGSGTQDSAHP
+829 SEKNGDSTQDPVRP
-844 SSTGGDS
+844 SPTGGDS
-851 ALPGELS
+851 TLSGELS
-858 TSLPNLVFDN
+858 GSPPGLVSGKRDLP
-868 RDRCAS
+868 AS

-885 NCGRSKLLS
+885 NCGRSKPS
-894 KLEDGFSTHLGK
+894 KLRDGFSAQVGR

-918 KRKPNRLPEALEG
+918 KRKLNRLPAVTLEA
-931 ALQGDREGA
+931 ALQRERESR
-940 GSVSVSAKGEEEDAG
+940 GSENGSSRGEAESPGKEEPLP
-955 KKEHFQLKGHLPNEE
+955 LKGHLTSEDGA
-970 NTHLPD
+970 HFSS
-976 VHFDNKVKE
+976 VSFDNKVNH
-985 PDIDKLSDNA
+985 SDPGKIPEKGP
-995 SSLENRKGPELD
+995 SFENVKGPELD
-1007 SEMHSE
+1007 SEMNSE
-1013 NDEHN
+1013 NDELN
-1018 GVRQVVPKKRWQHL
+1018 CVNQAVPKKRWQRL
-1032 NQRRTK
+1032 NQRRIK

-1055 FGVLLPG
+1055 FGVLLPA
-1062 DHVQKGDD
+1062 DPVKKGDALPD
-1070 PPEHKSTST
+1070 QRPPPPPAN
-1079 SILEDA
+1079 ILEDA
-1085 PTNPNCTGCLDSVG
+1085 LTDPSHADCLDSAE
-1099 PQLNVCDKTNANVE
+1099 PRLNVCDKSSASIE
-1113 VEKERGIPSLTPQ
+1113 EMEKEPGIPSLTPQ
-1126 SEHPEP
+1126 PELPEP
-1132 VVPSEKKRL
+1132 AVRSEKKRL

-1164 QKKVQEQVLKRKSDA
+1164 QKKVQEQVH
-1179 TAGDVSKKRKTITIE
+1179 
-1194 NKVEIIKRSE
+1194 KV
-1204 RGEPPSVIGKAL
+1204 
-1216 GCSRSTIGNILKD
+1216 
-1229 KVRIMEH
+1229 
-1236 VKGSAPMKA
+1236 
-1245 AIITKPRNGLI
+1245 
-1256 IEMEKLLLIWLNDQ
+1256 
-1270 SQRDK
+1270 
-1275 PISLTLVQ
+1275 
-1283 EKAQSLFRD
+1283 
-1292 LKAARAAKE
+1292 
-1301 GDCDEEFVASRGWF
+1301 
-1315 NRFKMRANLH
+1315 
-1325 NLKVQDEA
+1325 
-1333 ASGDLRAASD
+1333 
-1343 FPEMLKKIIEEGGY
+1343 
-1357 LTNAPSGITQDG
+1357 
-1369 SETRISSRSEEES
+1369 SSRCEEES
-1382 LQCRSGAQNKQVD
+1382 LLARCRSSAQNKQVE

-1418 PVAQSELAGGHAE
+1418 PLAQSEVGGGHAE
-1431 LPQLTLSVPM
+1431 LPQLTLSVPV
-1441 APGVSPRLALE
+1441 ALEVSPRPALE
-1452 TEELVIKP
+1452 SEELLVKT

-1484 GFMPKKGDMGL
+1484 GFMPKKGDLGL
-1495 SKKCFETGHL
+1495 PKKCYEAGHL

-1513 AATHSKEF
+1513 ATSRSKEF
-1521 GEGTAK
+1521 AGGATK

-1535 KRQRHVTAKMQCKK
+1535 KRQRHATVKMHCKK
-1549 LRNDRAS
+1549 VKNDSSS
-1556 KETAGSEGE
+1556 KEPPSSEGE
-1565 LMAHGMAASPKEATE
+1565 LMAHRTAASPKETIE
-1580 DGAEQDHG
+1580 EGVENDHG
-1588 MPASKRMQGER
+1588 MPASKKLQGER

-1650 HTGIH
+1650 RTGIH

-1710 NPASVT
+1710 NPANVS
-1716 ASKGRLMRCVRCPV
+1716 ASK
-1730 AYHANDFCLA
+1730 
-1740 AGSKI
+1740 
-1745 LASNSIICP
+1745 
-1754 NHFTPRRGC
+1754 
-1763 RNHEH
+1763 
-1768 VNVSWCFVCSE
+1768 

-1911 LKAQRELRQLQED
+1911 LKAQKELRQLQED

-1962 AADENPCGIDSECI
+1962 ATDENPCGIDSECI

-2017 WGLRTKIDIK
+2017 WGLRTKTDIK

-2292 PPGATSHPAE
+2292 PPGPSTHLAE
-2302 QSSGMA
+2302 PSSGVA
-2308 AQGPKTSEKPPAD
+2308 AQGPKMSDKPSAD
-2321 NNQTLS
+2321 TNQTLS
-2327 LSKKALAGSGQRTP
+2327 LSKKALAGTCQRP
-2341 QPERPLERTDSRPQ
+2341 PLPERPPDRTDSRPQ
-2355 PLDRIKDL
+2355 PVDRVRDL
-2363 AGPGTKSQ
+2363 AGSGTKSQ
-2371 SSGSSQKSVDRSLA
+2371 SLVSSQKPLDRPPALA
-2385 VGGAR
+2385 GPR
-2390 PHLSGKPSP
+2390 SQLSDKPSP

-2404 SSPSVKS
+2404 SSPSVRS
-2411 QPLGRPLGAPRL
+2411 QPLERPLGTADPRL
-2423 DKSIGAAG
+2423 DKSIGAAS
-2431 PRPQPLEKAPVPTGL
+2431 PRPQSLEKTPVPTGL
-2446 RLPPS
+2446 RLPPP
-2451 DRLLITS
+2451 DRLLVTS

-2463 TSDRPPDKPHA
+2463 SSDRPPDKSHA
-2474 SLSQRLPPPEKV
+2474 SLSQRLPPPDKV

-2518 DLIDLA
+2518 DLIDLT
-2524 PRQKERAPSP
+2524 PRQKERAASP
-2534 HEGTPQADEK
+2534 HDIIPQADEK
-2544 IPVLESTAWPASKG
+2544 MPVLESTSWPASKC
-2558 LGQMPRAVERISM
+2558 LGQMPRAVERSSV
-2571 SDPVLP
+2571 SDPVLLP
-2577 PPGKAA
+2577 PSKAA
-2583 APSKHPW
+2583 APPEHPW

-2600 LLPQPPAKAF
+2600 LLSQPPAKAF

-2617 ASGRAPTESEQTP
+2617 ASGRAPAGAEQTTGPPSQAP
-2630 GLASQASGLLKQ
+2630 GLVKQ
-2642 MAGGH
+2642 VKQLVGGQ
-2647 QLPGLAAKGT
+2647 QLPGLAAK
-2657 ALSGQSFR
+2657 SGQSFR
-2665 PLGNAPASLP
+2665 PLGKTPSSL
-2675 SEEKKLATTE
+2675 STEEKKLTTTE
-2685 QSPWLLGKTPLG
+2685 QNPWALGKASPG
-2697 PGLWPIV
+2697 PGLWPMV
-2704 AGQAL
+2704 AGQTLAQ
-2709 TPSRWSSGS
+2709 SCWSSGS

-2726 WSIGRGQDPKPE
+2726 WSLGRGQDPKPE
-2738 QNTVP
+2738 QNTLP

-2750 NHKCAESEQK
+2750 SHKCAESEQK

>member
-1 MDQTCEIPRRNCL
+1 M
-14 LPFSN
+14 LP
-19 PVNIDAPEDKDSPFG
+19 K
-34 NGQSDFSEPL
+34 
-44 NGCTMQLPTASGTSQ
+44 T
-59 NAYGQ
+59 
-64 DSPSCYIPLRRLQ
+64 R
-77 DLASMINVEY
+77 
-87 LNGSA
+87 
-92 DGSESFQ
+92 
-99 DPEKSDS
+99 
-106 RAQSPVV
+106 
-113 CTSLSPGGP
+113 
-122 TALPMKQESSCNNS
+122 TALS
-136 PELQDDPDSS
+136 DDPDSS
-146 TSTLGNMLELPGTSS
+146 PSPLGNMLEIPGTSS
-161 SSTSQELPFCQ
+161 PSTSQELPFCQ
-172 PKKKP
+172 PKKKST
-177 APLKYEVGDL
+177 PLKYEVGDL

-207 INTHSKMKVSN
+207 INTHSKMKVAN
-218 RRPYRQYYVE
+218 RRPYREYYVE

-263 KQKEKEYR
+263 KQKEKGYR

-290 QYDDPKGS
+290 QYDVPKGS
-298 KNRKCVRSSIKL
+298 KNQKCVTSSVKL

-321 PNDPESE
+321 TTDPDSE
-328 QDLLLN
+328 HLLLN
-334 GCLNSLAFDSEHSA
+334 GCLKSLAFDSEHSA

-361 KTVDN
+361 KSSDN
-366 PKRTSVKKSHIQFEA
+366 IKRTSVKKGLVPFESHKE
-381 HKDERRGKIPENLGL
+381 EWRGKIPENLGL
-396 NFISGDVSDKQ
+396 DFISGGVSDKQ

-422 SLTGSSPTARSFLFS
+422 STAPGSFLFS
-437 SCGKN
+437 SSGQN
-442 TAKKDFETSNCDSLL
+442 TAKTDFETPDCDSLS
-457 GLPEASLI
+457 GLSESALI
-465 AKRSGEKKKPQRG
+465 SKHSGEKKKLQPGQ
-478 LVCSSKVQLC
+478 VCSSKVQLC
-488 YIGAGDEE
+488 YVGAGDEE
-496 KRSDSISICTTSDDG
+496 KRSNSVSVTTTSDDG
-511 SSDLDPLDHSSE
+511 CSDLDPVEHDSGFQ
-523 SDNSVLEITDTFDRT
+523 NSVLEITDTFDKT
-538 ESMLSM
+538 ENALSVH
-544 QKNEKVKYS
+544 KNETQYS
-553 RFPATNSRVK
+553 RYPVTNRIK
-563 AKQKTLITNSHT
+563 EKQKSLVTNSHT
-575 DHLMDCT
+575 DHLMGST
-582 KTTEPRTETSPGNL
+582 KTMEPETAELSQVNL
-596 SDPKAST
+596 SDRK
-603 LICKAPSD
+603 
-611 FRNDSLSPKF
+611 
-621 NTPSR
+621 
-626 ISSENS
+626 ISSPIPKPQPECRTDGLTTKFSAPPGIRDENS
-632 LAKSGA
+632 LTKGGLA
-638 GNQIL
+638 NQTL
-643 LHSKSKQ
+643 LPLKCRQ
-650 PKIRSIKCKHKEN
+650 PKFRSIKCKHKES
-663 PVVVEPPV
+663 PAVAET
-671 SNEDC
+671 SATSEDL

-681 SSDTKG
+681 SSDTNG

-696 GKVDGLKLLSNMHEK
+696 GKGEGLKLLNNMHEK

-745 GTPKPPKP
+745 GTSKASKP
-753 LLYTSASGQNHM
+753 LLFSSASSQNHI

-795 SQNLVSYRSP
+795 AQNLASYRTP
-805 GLVDCSASSPAGAS
+805 DRGDCSSGSPVGTS
-819 KVLVTGGSTH
+819 KVLVLGNSTH
-829 SADKNGSGTQDSAHP
+829 NSEKPGDSTQDSVHQSP
-844 SSTGGDS
+844 GGGDS
-851 ALPGELS
+851 ALSGELS
-858 TSLPNLVFDN
+858 SSLSSL
-868 RDRCAS
+868 AS
-874 GKSRSNCVTRR
+874 DKRELPACGKIRSNCIPRR
-885 NCGRSKLLS
+885 NCGRAKPSSKLRETIS
-894 KLEDGFSTHLGK
+894 AQMVKPS
-906 NTVNR
+906 VNP

-918 KRKPNRLPEALEG
+918 KRKLSRLPAVTLAANRLGNKESG
-931 ALQGDREGA
+931 
-940 GSVSVSAKGEEEDAG
+940 GSVNGPSRGGAEDPGKEEPLQQMDLLRNEDT
-955 KKEHFQLKGHLPNEE
+955 HFS
-970 NTHLPD
+970 D
-976 VHFDNKVKE
+976 VHFDSKAKQSDPDKILEKE
-985 PDIDKLSDNA
+985 PSF
-995 SSLENRKGPELD
+995 ENRKGPELG
-1007 SEMHSE
+1007 SEMNTE
-1013 NDEHN
+1013 NDELHDVN
-1018 GVRQVVPKKRWQHL
+1018 QVVPKKRWQRL
-1032 NQRRTK
+1032 NQRRPK
-1038 PRKRTNRFRE
+1038 PGKRANRFRE
-1048 KENSEGA
+1048 KENSAGA
-1055 FGVLLPG
+1055 FGVSLPA
-1062 DHVQKGDD
+1062 DAVQKARDD
-1070 PPEHKSTST
+1070 YLEQRAPPTSK
-1079 SILEDA
+1079 LEDSA
-1085 PTNPNCTGCLDSVG
+1085 ADPNHGSHSESVG
-1099 PQLNVCDKTNANVE
+1099 PRLNVCEKSSVGMGD
-1113 VEKERGIPSLTPQ
+1113 VEKETGIPSLMPQ
-1126 SEHPEP
+1126 TKLPEP
-1132 VVPSEKKRL
+1132 AIRSEKKRL

-1164 QKKVQEQVLKRKSDA
+1164 QKKVQEQVH
-1179 TAGDVSKKRKTITIE
+1179 
-1194 NKVEIIKRSE
+1194 KV
-1204 RGEPPSVIGKAL
+1204 
-1216 GCSRSTIGNILKD
+1216 
-1229 KVRIMEH
+1229 
-1236 VKGSAPMKA
+1236 
-1245 AIITKPRNGLI
+1245 
-1256 IEMEKLLLIWLNDQ
+1256 
-1270 SQRDK
+1270 
-1275 PISLTLVQ
+1275 
-1283 EKAQSLFRD
+1283 
-1292 LKAARAAKE
+1292 
-1301 GDCDEEFVASRGWF
+1301 
-1315 NRFKMRANLH
+1315 
-1325 NLKVQDEA
+1325 
-1333 ASGDLRAASD
+1333 
-1343 FPEMLKKIIEEGGY
+1343 
-1357 LTNAPSGITQDG
+1357 
-1369 SETRISSRSEEES
+1369 SSRCEDES
-1382 LQCRSGAQNKQVD
+1382 LLARCQSSAQNKQVD

-1418 PVAQSELAGGHAE
+1418 PLAQSDLGVTHAE
-1431 LPQLTLSVPM
+1431 LPQLTLSVPV
-1441 APGVSPRLALE
+1441 APEASPRPALE
-1452 TEELVIKP
+1452 SEELLVKT

-1484 GFMPKKGDMGL
+1484 GFMPKKGDLGL
-1495 SKKCFETGHL
+1495 SRKCFEASRL
-1505 ENDITESC
+1505 ENGIVESR
-1513 AATHSKEF
+1513 APSHLKEF
-1521 GEGTAK
+1521 SGGTTK
-1527 LFDKPRKR
+1527 IFDKPRKR
-1535 KRQRHVTAKMQCKK
+1535 KRQRLVTARVHYKK
-1549 LRNDRAS
+1549 VK
-1556 KETAGSEGE
+1556 KENLTKDTPSSEGE
-1565 LMAHGMAASPKEATE
+1565 LLIHRTAASPKEILE
-1580 DGAEQDHG
+1580 EGVEHDPG
-1588 MPASKRMQGER
+1588 MSASKKLQGER

-1689 TVMQNKGFRCSLHIC
+1689 TVTQNKGFRCPLHIC

-1710 NPASVT
+1710 NPANVS

-1911 LKAQRELRQLQED
+1911 LKAQKELRQLQED

-1962 AADENPCGIDSECI
+1962 ATDENPCGIDSECI

-1986 TVCPAGG
+1986 TVCPAGV
-1993 RCQNQCFTK
+1993 RCQNQCFSK
-2002 RQYPEVEI
+2002 RQYPDVEI

-2017 WGLRTKIDIK
+2017 WGLRTKTDIK

-2148 PKNQPIATEEKSKKF
+2148 PKNQPIVTEEKSRKF
-2163 KKKQQGKRR
+2163 KRKPHGKRR
-2172 TQGEV
+2172 SQGEV

-2225 HQCDICGKEAA
+2225 HQCDVCGKEAA

-2282 REYVPPPVPL
+2282 REYVPPT
-2292 PPGATSHPAE
+2292 ATSPPSPGTQPKE
-2302 QSSGMA
+2302 QSSEMA
-2308 AQGPKTSEKPPAD
+2308 TQGPKKSDQPPTDAT
-2321 NNQTLS
+2321 QMLP
-2327 LSKKALAGSGQRTP
+2327 LSKKALTGTCQRP
-2341 QPERPLERTDSRPQ
+2341 LLPERPPERTDSSSHL
-2355 PLDRIKDL
+2355 LDRIRDL
-2363 AGPGTKSQ
+2363 AGSGTKSQ
-2371 SSGSSQKSVDRSLA
+2371 SLVSSQRQQDRPPA
-2385 VGGAR
+2385 KEGPR
-2390 PHLSGKPSP
+2390 PQPPDRASP
-2399 VTSPS
+2399 MTRPS
-2404 SSPSVKS
+2404 SSPSVS
-2411 QPLGRPLGAPRL
+2411 SLPLERPLRMTDSRL
-2423 DKSIGAAG
+2423 DKSIGAAS
-2431 PRPQPLEKAPVPTGL
+2431 PKSQAVEKTPASTGL
-2446 RLPPS
+2446 RLSSP
-2451 DRLLITS
+2451 DRLLTTNS
-2458 GPKPQ
+2458 PKPQ
-2463 TSDRPPDKPHA
+2463 ISDRPPDKSHA
-2474 SLSQRLPPPEKV
+2474 SLTQRLPPPEKV

-2492 TLVAKE
+2492 SLVAKE

-2505 QNTQSKNRAALVM
+2505 QNTQSKHRPAVVM
-2518 DLIDLA
+2518 DLIDLT
-2524 PRQKERAPSP
+2524 PRQKERAASP
-2534 HEGTPQADEK
+2534 QEVTPQADEK
-2544 IPVLESTAWPASKG
+2544 TAMLESSSWPSSKG
-2558 LGQMPRAVERISM
+2558 LGHMSRAAEKSSVSESLQ
-2571 SDPVLP
+2571 PA
-2577 PPGKAA
+2577 GKVA
-2583 APSKHPW
+2583 APSEHPW
-2590 QAVKSLTQAR
+2590 QAVKSLTHAR
-2600 LLPQPPAKAF
+2600 FLSPPSAKAF
-2610 LYEPTTQ
+2610 LYESATQ
-2617 ASGRAPTESEQTP
+2617 ASGRTPVGAEQTP
-2630 GLASQASGLLKQ
+2630 GPPSPA
-2642 MAGGH
+2642 
-2647 QLPGLAAKGT
+2647 PGLVKQVKQLSRGLTAK
-2657 ALSGQSFR
+2657 SGQSFR
-2665 PLGNAPASLP
+2665 SLGKISASLP
-2675 SEEKKLATTE
+2675 NEEKKLTTTE
-2685 QSPWLLGKTPLG
+2685 QSPWGLGKASPG
-2697 PGLWPIV
+2697 AGLWPIV
-2704 AGQAL
+2704 AGQTLAQAC
-2709 TPSRWSSGS
+2709 WSAGG
-2718 TQTLAQTC
+2718 TQTLTQTC
-2726 WSIGRGQDPKPE
+2726 WSLGRGQDPKPE
-2738 QNTVP
+2738 NAIQ

-2750 NHKCAESEQK
+2750 SRKCADSEKK

>member
-1 MDQTCEIPRRNCL
+1 MDQTCELPRRNCL

-19 PVNIDAPEDKDSPFG
+19 PVNLDAPEDKDSPFG
-34 NGQSDFSEPL
+34 NGQSNFSEPL
-44 NGCTMQLPTASGTSQ
+44 NGCTMQLSTASGTSQ

-106 RAQSPVV
+106 RAQSPIV

-122 TALPMKQESSCNNS
+122 TALAMKQEPSCNNS

-172 PKKKP
+172 PKKKST
-177 APLKYEVGDL
+177 PLKYEVGDL

-228 AFGDPSEKA
+228 AFGDPSERA

-263 KQKEKEYR
+263 KQKEKGYR

-290 QYDDPKGS
+290 QYDVPKGS
-298 KNRKCVRSSIKL
+298 KNRRCVSSSIKL

-321 PNDPESE
+321 TNDPESE
-328 QDLLLN
+328 HDLLLN
-334 GCLNSLAFDSEHSA
+334 GCLKSLAFDSEHSA

-356 KSRVR
+356 KSRAR
-361 KTVDN
+361 KSSDN
-366 PKRTSVKKSHIQFEA
+366 PKRTSMKKGHMQFEA
-381 HKDERRGKIPENLGL
+381 HKEERRGKIPENLGL
-396 NFISGDVSDKQ
+396 SFISGDVSDKQ

-422 SLTGSSPTARSFLFS
+422 NTAPGSFLFS

-442 TAKKDFETSNCDSLL
+442 TAKKEFETSNCDSLL
-457 GLPEASLI
+457 GLSEGALI
-465 AKRSGEKKKPQRG
+465 SKHSEEKKKLQRG
-478 LVCSSKVQLC
+478 LMCSSKVQLC

-511 SSDLDPLDHSSE
+511 SSDLDPIDHSSE
-523 SDNSVLEITDTFDRT
+523 SDNSVLEITDAFDRT
-538 ESMLSM
+538 ENMLSV
-544 QKNEKVKYS
+544 QKNEKVKYT
-553 RFPATNSRVK
+553 RYPATNTKVK
-563 AKQKTLITNSHT
+563 AKQKSLITNSHT
-575 DHLMDCT
+575 DHLMDCA
-582 KTTEPRTETSPGNL
+582 KTAEPGTETSQVNL
-596 SDPKAST
+596 SDLKVSAVVRKPQ
-603 LICKAPSD
+603 SD
-611 FRNDSLSPKF
+611 FRNDSFSPKF
-621 NTPSR
+621 NTPSS

-632 LAKSGA
+632 LIKGGA
-638 GNQIL
+638 TNQAL
-643 LHSKSKQ
+643 LHAKSKQ

-671 SNEDC
+671 TNEDC

-711 TRDSS
+711 TRDSN

-745 GTPKPPKP
+745 GTSKPSKP
-753 LLYTSASGQNHM
+753 LLFSSASGQNHI

-795 SQNLVSYRSP
+795 AQNLVSYRSP
-805 GLVDCSASSPAGAS
+805 GLGDCSSSSPVGAS
-819 KVLVTGGSTH
+819 KVLVSGSSTH
-829 SADKNGSGTQDSAHP
+829 SSEKNGDGTQKSVRP
-844 SSTGGDS
+844 SPSGGDS
-851 ALPGELS
+851 ALSGELS
-858 TSLPNLVFDN
+858 VPVPGLVSDR
-868 RDRCAS
+868 RDVPAS
-874 GKSRSNCVTRR
+874 SKSHSDCVTRR
-885 NCGRSKLLS
+885 NCGRSKPSS
-894 KLEDGFSTHLGK
+894 KLRDSFAAQMGR
-906 NTVNR
+906 NTLNR

-918 KRKPNRLPEALEG
+918 KRKLSRLPAVTLEA
-931 ALQGDREGA
+931 ALQGDRASGDSEN
-940 GSVSVSAKGEEEDAG
+940 GSSRGGLEDSGKEEPL
-955 KKEHFQLKGHLPNEE
+955 QLMGHLTSEDSAHFPS
-970 NTHLPD
+970 
-976 VHFDNKVKE
+976 VHFDNKVNQ
-985 PDIDKLSDNA
+985 PDPDKIPEKGPSF
-995 SSLENRKGPELD
+995 ENRKGPELD
-1007 SEMHSE
+1007 NEMNSE
-1013 NDEHN
+1013 NDEPN
-1018 GVRQVVPKKRWQHL
+1018 GVNQAVPKKRWQRL

-1055 FGVLLPG
+1055 FGILLPS
-1062 DHVQKGDD
+1062 DPVKKGDEF
-1070 PPEHKSTST
+1070 PEHRPPTST
-1079 SILEDA
+1079 NIIEDTLA
-1085 PTNPNCTGCLDSVG
+1085 DPNHTSCLDSIG
-1099 PQLNVCDKTNANVE
+1099 PRLNVCDKSSASVE
-1113 VEKERGIPSLTPQ
+1113 EMEKEPGIPSLTPQ
-1126 SEHPEP
+1126 PELPEP
-1132 VVPSEKKRL
+1132 AVRSEKKRL

-1164 QKKVQEQVLKRKSDA
+1164 QKKVQEQVH
-1179 TAGDVSKKRKTITIE
+1179 
-1194 NKVEIIKRSE
+1194 KV
-1204 RGEPPSVIGKAL
+1204 
-1216 GCSRSTIGNILKD
+1216 
-1229 KVRIMEH
+1229 
-1236 VKGSAPMKA
+1236 
-1245 AIITKPRNGLI
+1245 
-1256 IEMEKLLLIWLNDQ
+1256 
-1270 SQRDK
+1270 
-1275 PISLTLVQ
+1275 
-1283 EKAQSLFRD
+1283 
-1292 LKAARAAKE
+1292 
-1301 GDCDEEFVASRGWF
+1301 
-1315 NRFKMRANLH
+1315 
-1325 NLKVQDEA
+1325 
-1333 ASGDLRAASD
+1333 
-1343 FPEMLKKIIEEGGY
+1343 
-1357 LTNAPSGITQDG
+1357 
-1369 SETRISSRSEEES
+1369 SSRCEEES
-1382 LQCRSGAQNKQVD
+1382 LLARCRSSAQNKQVD

-1418 PVAQSELAGGHAE
+1418 PLAQSELGGGHAE
-1431 LPQLTLSVPM
+1431 LPQLTLSVPV
-1441 APGVSPRLALE
+1441 APEVSPRPILE
-1452 TEELVIKP
+1452 SEELLVKT

-1484 GFMPKKGDMGL
+1484 GFMPKKGDLGL
-1495 SKKCFETGHL
+1495 SKKCYEAGHL
-1505 ENDITESC
+1505 ENDSESR
-1513 AATHSKEF
+1513 AASREY
-1521 GEGTAK
+1521 GGGAAK
-1527 LFDKPRKR
+1527 IFDKPRKR
-1535 KRQRHVTAKMQCKK
+1535 KRQRHATAKVHCKK
-1549 LRNDRAS
+1549 MKNDDSS
-1556 KETAGSEGE
+1556 KETPGSEGE
-1565 LMAHGMAASPKEATE
+1565 LMTHRTAASPKETVE
-1580 DGAEQDHG
+1580 ESVENDHG
-1588 MPASKRMQGER
+1588 MPASKKLQGER

-1650 HTGIH
+1650 RTGIH

-1710 NPASVT
+1710 NPASVS

-1911 LKAQRELRQLQED
+1911 LKAQKELRQLQED

-1962 AADENPCGIDSECI
+1962 ATDDNPCGIDSECI

-2017 WGLRTKIDIK
+2017 WGLRTKTDIK

-2172 TQGEV
+2172 TQGEI

-2292 PPGATSHPAE
+2292 PPGPGTHLAE
-2302 QSSGMA
+2302 HSSGVA
-2308 AQGPKTSEKPPAD
+2308 AQGPKMLDKLPAD
-2321 NNQTLS
+2321 TNQTLS
-2327 LSKKALAGSGQRTP
+2327 LSKKALAGTCQRP
-2341 QPERPLERTDSRPQ
+2341 LLPERPPDRTDSRPQ
-2355 PLDRIKDL
+2355 PVDRVRDL
-2363 AGPGTKSQ
+2363 AGSGTKPQ
-2371 SSGSSQKSVDRSLA
+2371 SLVSSQKPLDRPPA
-2385 VGGAR
+2385 VAGPR
-2390 PHLSGKPSP
+2390 PQLSDKPSP
-2399 VTSPS
+2399 VTGIS
-2404 SSPSVKS
+2404 SSPSVRS
-2411 QPLGRPLGAPRL
+2411 QSLERPLGTADPRL
-2423 DKSIGAAG
+2423 DKSIGAAS
-2431 PRPQPLEKAPVPTGL
+2431 PRPQSLEKTPGPPGL
-2446 RLPPS
+2446 RLPPP
-2451 DRLLITS
+2451 DRLLVTS
-2458 GPKPQ
+2458 SPKPQ
-2463 TSDRPPDKPHA
+2463 TSDRPPDKSHA
-2474 SLSQRLPPPEKV
+2474 SLSQRLPPPDKV

-2518 DLIDLA
+2518 DLIDLT
-2524 PRQKERAPSP
+2524 PHQKERAASP
-2534 HEGTPQADEK
+2534 HEVTPQVDEK
-2544 IPVLESTAWPASKG
+2544 MPVLESSSWTASKG
-2558 LGQMPRAVERISM
+2558 LGQMPRAVERGSM
-2571 SDPVLP
+2571 SDPVLQ
-2577 PPGKAA
+2577 PPGKTAV
-2583 APSKHPW
+2583 PSEHPW

-2600 LLPQPPAKAF
+2600 LLSQPSAKAF

-2617 ASGRAPTESEQTP
+2617 ASGRAPAGVEQIPGPPSQAP
-2630 GLASQASGLLKQ
+2630 GLVKQVKQ
-2642 MAGGH
+2642 MTGGQ
-2647 QLPGLAAKGT
+2647 QLPGLAAK
-2657 ALSGQSFR
+2657 SGQSFR
-2665 PLGNAPASLP
+2665 PLGKAPSTLCT
-2675 SEEKKLATTE
+2675 EEKKLATAE
-2685 QSPWLLGKTPLG
+2685 QSPWALGKSSPG
-2697 PGLWPIV
+2697 PALWPMV
-2704 AGQAL
+2704 AGQ
-2709 TPSRWSSGS
+2709 TISPSCWSSGN

-2726 WSIGRGQDPKPE
+2726 WSLGRGQDPKPE
-2738 QNTVP
+2738 QNTLP

-2750 NHKCAESEQK
+2750 SHKCAESEQK

>member
-1 MDQTCEIPRRNCL
+1 MDQTCELPRRNCL

-19 PVNIDAPEDKDSPFG
+19 PVNLDAPEDKDNPFG
-34 NGQSDFSEPL
+34 NGQSNFSEPL
-44 NGCTMQLPTASGTSQ
+44 NGCTMQLSTASGTSQ

-122 TALPMKQESSCNNS
+122 TALAMKQEPSCNNS
-136 PELQDDPDSS
+136 PELQVKVTKTIKNGFLHFENFTCVDDTDVDSEMDPEQPVTEDESIEEIYEETQTNATCNYEPKSENGVKMAMGSEQDSTPESRHGAVKSPFLPLAPQTETQKNKQRNEVDGSSEKAALLPTPFSLGDTNITIEEQLNSINLSFQDDPDSS

-172 PKKKP
+172 PKKKST
-177 APLKYEVGDL
+177 PLKYEVGDL

-263 KQKEKEYR
+263 KQKEKGYR

-290 QYDDPKGS
+290 QYDVPKGS
-298 KNRKCVRSSIKL
+298 KNRKCVTSSIKL

-321 PNDPESE
+321 TNDPESE
-328 QDLLLN
+328 HDILLN
-334 GCLNSLAFDSEHSA
+334 GCLKSLAFDSEHSA

-356 KSRVR
+356 KSRAR
-361 KTVDN
+361 KSSDN
-366 PKRTSVKKSHIQFEA
+366 PKRTSVKKGLVQFEA
-381 HKDERRGKIPENLGL
+381 HKEERGGKISENLGL

-407 ASNELSRIANSLTGS
+407 ASNELSRIAS
-422 SLTGSSPTARSFLFS
+422 SLTGSSTAPGGFLFS

-442 TAKKDFETSNCDSLL
+442 TAKKEFETSNCDSLL
-457 GLPEASLI
+457 GLPEGALI
-465 AKRSGEKKKPQRG
+465 SKHSGEKKKPQRG

-511 SSDLDPLDHSSE
+511 SSDLDPIEHSSE
-523 SDNSVLEITDTFDRT
+523 SDNSVLEITDAFDRK
-538 ESMLSM
+538 ENMLSM
-544 QKNEKVKYS
+544 QKNEKIKYS
-553 RFPATNSRVK
+553 RYPATNSRVK
-563 AKQKTLITNSHT
+563 TKQKSLIANSHT
-575 DHLMDCT
+575 DHLVDCT
-582 KTTEPRTETSPGNL
+582 KTAEPRTETSAINL
-596 SDPKAST
+596 SDLTVST
-603 LICKAPSD
+603 LIHKSQSD
-611 FRNDSLSPKF
+611 FRNDGLPPKF
-621 NTPSR
+621 NMSSS

-632 LAKSGA
+632 LMKG
-638 GNQIL
+638 GTTNQAL
-643 LHSKSKQ
+643 LHLKSKQ
-650 PKIRSIKCKHKEN
+650 PKFRNMKYKHKEN
-663 PVVVEPPV
+663 PVIVEPPV
-671 SNEDC
+671 TNEDC
-676 SLKCC
+676 SLKYC
-681 SSDTKG
+681 SSDAKS
-687 SPLASISKS
+687 SPLASMSKS
-696 GKVDGLKLLSNMHEK
+696 GKVDGLKLLNNMHEK

-731 ELSYRSLSEDVSDS
+731 ELSYRSLGEDVSDS
-745 GTPKPPKP
+745 GTSKPTKP
-753 LLYTSASGQNHM
+753 LLFSSASSQNHL

-795 SQNLVSYRSP
+795 APNLVSYRSP
-805 GLVDCSASSPAGAS
+805 SRGDCSTSSPVGAS
-819 KVLVTGGSTH
+819 KVLVSGGSTH
-829 SADKNGSGTQDSAHP
+829 KSEKNGDGTQDSANP
-844 SSTGGDS
+844 SPSRGDG
-851 ALPGELS
+851 ALSGELS
-858 TSLPNLVFDN
+858 ASLPGFVSDR
-868 RDRCAS
+868 RDLPVS

-885 NCGRSKLLS
+885 NCGRSKPSS
-894 KLEDGFSTHLGK
+894 KLRDAFSAQMGK

-918 KRKPNRLPEALEG
+918 RRKLSRLPAVSLEP
-931 ALQGDREGA
+931 ALQGDRESGDSLRGGIEGA
-940 GSVSVSAKGEEEDAG
+940 GKEEPL
-955 KKEHFQLKGHLPNEE
+955 QLVGHLTSEGAAD
-970 NTHLPD
+970 LSD
-976 VHFDNKVKE
+976 VHFHNKVKQ
-985 PDIDKLSDNA
+985 PDPDTIPKKGPG
-995 SSLENRKGPELD
+995 LENRKGQELD
-1007 SEMHSE
+1007 SELNSE
-1013 NDEHN
+1013 NDEHS
-1018 GVRQVVPKKRWQHL
+1018 GVNQAVPKKRWQRL
-1032 NQRRTK
+1032 NQRRAK

-1055 FGVLLPG
+1055 FGILLPS
-1062 DHVQKGDD
+1062 DPVQERRDEFLEHRT
-1070 PPEHKSTST
+1070 PPSTN
-1079 SILEDA
+1079 IPEDA
-1085 PTNPNCTGCLDSVG
+1085 QTDPNRAGHLDSVG
-1099 PQLNVCDKTNANVE
+1099 SQLNICDKSSTSLGDM
-1113 VEKERGIPSLTPQ
+1113 EKEPGIPSLTPQ
-1126 SEHPEP
+1126 AELPEP
-1132 VVPSEKKRL
+1132 AVRSEKKRL

-1164 QKKVQEQVLKRKSDA
+1164 QKKVQEQVH
-1179 TAGDVSKKRKTITIE
+1179 
-1194 NKVEIIKRSE
+1194 KV
-1204 RGEPPSVIGKAL
+1204 
-1216 GCSRSTIGNILKD
+1216 
-1229 KVRIMEH
+1229 
-1236 VKGSAPMKA
+1236 
-1245 AIITKPRNGLI
+1245 
-1256 IEMEKLLLIWLNDQ
+1256 
-1270 SQRDK
+1270 
-1275 PISLTLVQ
+1275 
-1283 EKAQSLFRD
+1283 
-1292 LKAARAAKE
+1292 
-1301 GDCDEEFVASRGWF
+1301 
-1315 NRFKMRANLH
+1315 
-1325 NLKVQDEA
+1325 
-1333 ASGDLRAASD
+1333 
-1343 FPEMLKKIIEEGGY
+1343 
-1357 LTNAPSGITQDG
+1357 
-1369 SETRISSRSEEES
+1369 SSRCEEES
-1382 LQCRSGAQNKQVD
+1382 LLARCRTSAQNKQVD

-1418 PVAQSELAGGHAE
+1418 PLAQSELGGGHAE
-1431 LPQLTLSVPM
+1431 LPQLTLSVPV
-1441 APGVSPRLALE
+1441 APEVSPRPALE
-1452 TEELVIKP
+1452 SEELLVKT

-1484 GFMPKKGDMGL
+1484 GFMPKKGDLGL
-1495 SKKCFETGHL
+1495 SKKCYEAGHL
-1505 ENDITESC
+1505 ENGITESG
-1513 AATHSKEF
+1513 ATSHLKEF
-1521 GEGTAK
+1521 GGGTAK
-1527 LFDKPRKR
+1527 IFDKPRKR
-1535 KRQRHVTAKMQCKK
+1535 KRQRHITAKAQCKK
-1549 LRNDRAS
+1549 VRNDDSS
-1556 KETAGSEGE
+1556 KETPSSEGE
-1565 LMAHGMAASPKEATE
+1565 LMTHRTTGSPKETVE
-1580 DGAEQDHG
+1580 EGVEQDPG

-1614 KLGELLLCEAQC
+1614 KVGELLLCEAQC

-1650 HTGIH
+1650 RTGIH
-1655 TCFVCKQSGEDVK
+1655 TCFVCKQNGEDVK

-1710 NPASVT
+1710 NPASVS

-1911 LKAQRELRQLQED
+1911 LKAQKELRQLQED

-1962 AADENPCGIDSECI
+1962 ATDENPCGIDSECI

-1993 RCQNQCFTK
+1993 RCQNQCFSK
-2002 RQYPEVEI
+2002 RQYPDVEI

-2017 WGLRTKIDIK
+2017 WGLRTKTDIK

-2172 TQGEV
+2172 TQGEI

-2292 PPGATSHPAE
+2292 PAGPSTHPAE
-2302 QSSGMA
+2302 PSSGVA
-2308 AQGPKTSEKPPAD
+2308 AQGPKMSDKPPVD
-2321 NNQTLS
+2321 TNQTLS
-2327 LSKKALAGSGQRTP
+2327 LSKKALAGTCQRP
-2341 QPERPLERTDSRPQ
+2341 LLPERPLERTDSRPQ
-2355 PLDRIKDL
+2355 PLGRVRDL
-2363 AGPGTKSQ
+2363 AGSGTKAQSLIPSQ
-2371 SSGSSQKSVDRSLA
+2371 RPLDRPPA
-2385 VGGAR
+2385 MAGPR
-2390 PHLSGKPSP
+2390 PQLSDKPAP
-2399 VTSPS
+2399 VTGPS
-2404 SSPSVKS
+2404 SSPSVIS
-2411 QPLGRPLGAPRL
+2411 QPLERPLGTADPRP
-2423 DKSIGAAG
+2423 DKSIGAASS
-2431 PRPQPLEKAPVPTGL
+2431 RPQSLEKTPVPTGL
-2446 RLPPS
+2446 RLPPP
-2451 DRLLITS
+2451 DRLLIPS
-2458 GPKPQ
+2458 SPKPQ
-2463 TSDRPPDKPHA
+2463 TSDRLPDKSHA

-2492 TLVAKE
+2492 SLVAKE

-2518 DLIDLA
+2518 DLIDLT
-2524 PRQKERAPSP
+2524 PRQKERASSP
-2534 HEGTPQADEK
+2534 HEVIAQADEK
-2544 IPVLESTAWPASKG
+2544 MPALESSSWPASKG
-2558 LGQMPRAVERISM
+2558 LGHMPRAAEKGM
-2571 SDPVLP
+2571 SESRLQPS
-2577 PPGKAA
+2577 GKTS
-2583 APSKHPW
+2583 APSEHPW

-2600 LLPQPPAKAF
+2600 LLSQPPAKAF
-2610 LYEPTTQ
+2610 LYEPATQ
-2617 ASGRAPTESEQTP
+2617 ASGRAPAGAEQTP
-2630 GLASQASGLLKQ
+2630 GPPLQPSGLGKQAKQ
-2642 MAGGH
+2642 MVGGH
-2647 QLPGLAAKGT
+2647 QLPGLAAK
-2657 ALSGQSFR
+2657 SGQSYR
-2665 PLGNAPASLP
+2665 SLGKAPVSLP
-2675 SEEKKLATTE
+2675 TEEKKLAATE
-2685 QSPWLLGKTPLG
+2685 QSPWGLGKASPG
-2697 PGLWPIV
+2697 AGLWPIV
-2704 AGQAL
+2704 AGQTLAQ
-2709 TPSRWSSGS
+2709 SCWSAGS

-2726 WSIGRGQDPKPE
+2726 WSLGRGQDPKPE
-2738 QNTVP
+2738 QNTLP

-2750 NHKCAESEQK
+2750 SHKCAESEQK

>member
-1 MDQTCEIPRRNCL
+1 M
-14 LPFSN
+14 
-19 PVNIDAPEDKDSPFG
+19 
-34 NGQSDFSEPL
+34 PL
-44 NGCTMQLPTASGTSQ
+44 KT
-59 NAYGQ
+59 
-64 DSPSCYIPLRRLQ
+64 R
-77 DLASMINVEY
+77 
-87 LNGSA
+87 
-92 DGSESFQ
+92 
-99 DPEKSDS
+99 
-106 RAQSPVV
+106 
-113 CTSLSPGGP
+113 
-122 TALPMKQESSCNNS
+122 TALS
-136 PELQDDPDSS
+136 DDPDSS

-172 PKKKP
+172 PKKKST
-177 APLKYEVGDL
+177 PLKYEVGDL

-228 AFGDPSEKA
+228 AFGDPSERA

-263 KQKEKEYR
+263 KQKEKGYR

-290 QYDDPKGS
+290 QYDVPKGS
-298 KNRKCVRSSIKL
+298 KNRKCVTSSIKL

-321 PNDPESE
+321 TNDPESE
-328 QDLLLN
+328 HDLLLN

-348 DEKEKPCA
+348 DEKEKPYA

-361 KTVDN
+361 KNSDN
-366 PKRTSVKKSHIQFEA
+366 PKRTSVKKGHMQFEA
-381 HKDERRGKIPENLGL
+381 HKEEWRGKIPENLGL

-422 SLTGSSPTARSFLFS
+422 STAPGSFLFS

-442 TAKKDFETSNCDSLL
+442 TAKKEFETSNCDSLL
-457 GLPEASLI
+457 GLPEGALI
-465 AKRSGEKKKPQRG
+465 SKRPGEKKKLQRSLMCG
-478 LVCSSKVQLC
+478 SKVQLC

-496 KRSDSISICTTSDDG
+496 KRSDSISICSTSDDG
-511 SSDLDPLDHSSE
+511 SSDLDPIDHSSE
-523 SDNSVLEITDTFDRT
+523 SDNSVLEITDAFDRT
-538 ESMLSM
+538 ENMLSM
-544 QKNEKVKYS
+544 KKNEKVKYPRYS
-553 RFPATNSRVK
+553 ATNTKVK
-563 AKQKTLITNSHT
+563 AKQKSLITNSHT

-582 KTTEPRTETSPGNL
+582 KTAQPGTETSQVNI
-596 SDPKAST
+596 SDLKVST
-603 LICKAPSD
+603 LVRKPQSD
-611 FRNDSLSPKF
+611 FRNDGLSAKF
-621 NTPSR
+621 SAPPS

-632 LAKSGA
+632 LIKGGA
-638 GNQIL
+638 SNQAL
-643 LHSKSKQ
+643 LHSKNKQ
-650 PKIRSIKCKHKEN
+650 PKIRSIKCKHKES
-663 PVVVEPPV
+663 PVMVESTV
-671 SNEDC
+671 TNEDC

-687 SPLASISKS
+687 SPLASISRS

-731 ELSYRSLSEDVSDS
+731 ELSYRSLGEDVNDS
-745 GTPKPPKP
+745 GTSKPSKP
-753 LLYTSASGQNHM
+753 LLFSSSSGQNHI

-795 SQNLVSYRSP
+795 AQNLVSYRSP
-805 GLVDCSASSPAGAS
+805 GLGDCSTSSPLGAS
-819 KVLVTGGSTH
+819 KALVSGGTPQNSE
-829 SADKNGSGTQDSAHP
+829 KNGDGLQVPTHP
-844 SSTGGDS
+844 SPVGGNS
-851 ALPGELS
+851 VLSGELPSSLPGLASERRD
-858 TSLPNLVFDN
+858 LPV
-868 RDRCAS
+868 S

-885 NCGRSKLLS
+885 NCGRSKPSS
-894 KLEDGFSTHLGK
+894 KLQDGFSAQMGK
-906 NTVNR
+906 NTMNR

-918 KRKPNRLPEALEG
+918 KRKLNRHPAVTLEA
-931 ALQGDREGA
+931 ALQGDREKVLSGNGSSRGGA
-940 GSVSVSAKGEEEDAG
+940 EDPGQEEE
-955 KKEHFQLKGHLPNEE
+955 EPLQLMGHLTSEDGA
-970 NTHLPD
+970 HFSD
-976 VHFDNKVKE
+976 VHFDNKVNQSG
-985 PDIDKLSDNA
+985 PDKIPEKDA
-995 SSLENRKGPELD
+995 SYENRKGPELD
-1007 SEMHSE
+1007 SEMNSE
-1013 NDEHN
+1013 NDDLS
-1018 GVRQVVPKKRWQHL
+1018 GVNQTVPKKRWQRL

-1038 PRKRTNRFRE
+1038 PRKRTNRLRE
-1048 KENSEGA
+1048 KENSEDA
-1055 FGVLLPG
+1055 FGVLLPA
-1062 DHVQKGDD
+1062 D
-1070 PPEHKSTST
+1070 PVKKEDEFSEHRPPSTN
-1079 SILEDA
+1079 ILEDA
-1085 PTNPNCTGCLDSVG
+1085 LTDPNPAGHLDSVG
-1099 PQLNVCDKTNANVE
+1099 PRLNVCDKSIASIE
-1113 VEKERGIPSLTPQ
+1113 EIQKEPGIPNLTPQ
-1126 SEHPEP
+1126 SELPEP
-1132 VVPSEKKRL
+1132 GVRSEKKRL

-1164 QKKVQEQVLKRKSDA
+1164 QKKAQEQVH
-1179 TAGDVSKKRKTITIE
+1179 
-1194 NKVEIIKRSE
+1194 KV
-1204 RGEPPSVIGKAL
+1204 
-1216 GCSRSTIGNILKD
+1216 
-1229 KVRIMEH
+1229 
-1236 VKGSAPMKA
+1236 
-1245 AIITKPRNGLI
+1245 
-1256 IEMEKLLLIWLNDQ
+1256 
-1270 SQRDK
+1270 
-1275 PISLTLVQ
+1275 
-1283 EKAQSLFRD
+1283 
-1292 LKAARAAKE
+1292 
-1301 GDCDEEFVASRGWF
+1301 
-1315 NRFKMRANLH
+1315 
-1325 NLKVQDEA
+1325 
-1333 ASGDLRAASD
+1333 
-1343 FPEMLKKIIEEGGY
+1343 
-1357 LTNAPSGITQDG
+1357 
-1369 SETRISSRSEEES
+1369 SSRCEEES
-1382 LQCRSGAQNKQVD
+1382 LLARCRSSAQNKQVD

-1418 PVAQSELAGGHAE
+1418 PLAQSELGGGHAE
-1431 LPQLTLSVPM
+1431 LPQLTLSVPV
-1441 APGVSPRLALE
+1441 APEVSPQPALE
-1452 TEELVIKP
+1452 SEELLVKT

-1484 GFMPKKGDMGL
+1484 GFMPKKGDLGI
-1495 SKKCFETGHL
+1495 SKKCYESGRL

-1513 AATHSKEF
+1513 AVSHTKEF
-1521 GEGTAK
+1521 GGGTTK
-1527 LFDKPRKR
+1527 MFDKPRKR
-1535 KRQRHVTAKMQCKK
+1535 KRQRHGTAKVHCKK
-1549 LRNDRAS
+1549 VKNDSSS
-1556 KETAGSEGE
+1556 KETPSSEGE
-1565 LMAHGMAASPKEATE
+1565 LMPHRTAASPKDTIEE
-1580 DGAEQDHG
+1580 GVEHDPG
-1588 MPASKRMQGER
+1588 MPASKKLQGER

-1650 HTGIH
+1650 RTGIH
-1655 TCFVCKQSGEDVK
+1655 TCFVCKQSGENVK

-1710 NPASVT
+1710 NPASVS

-1911 LKAQRELRQLQED
+1911 LKAQKELRQLQED

-1962 AADENPCGIDSECI
+1962 ATDENPCGIDSECI

-1993 RCQNQCFTK
+1993 RCQNQCFSK

-2017 WGLRTKIDIK
+2017 WGLRTKTDIK

-2172 TQGEV
+2172 TQGEI

-2292 PPGATSHPAE
+2292 PPGPSSHLAE
-2302 QSSGMA
+2302 QSSGTT
-2308 AQGPKTSEKPPAD
+2308 AQEPKMSDKPPA
-2321 NNQTLS
+2321 NTNQTLS
-2327 LSKKALAGSGQRTP
+2327 KKTLAGTCQRP
-2341 QPERPLERTDSRPQ
+2341 LLPERPPDRTDSRPQ
-2355 PLDRIKDL
+2355 PVDRVRDL
-2363 AGPGTKSQ
+2363 AGSGTKSQ
-2371 SSGSSQKSVDRSLA
+2371 SLVCSQKPLDRPPA
-2385 VGGAR
+2385 VAAGPR
-2390 PHLSGKPSP
+2390 PQLSDKPP
-2399 VTSPS
+2399 VTGPS
-2404 SSPSVKS
+2404 SSPSVRC
-2411 QPLGRPLGAPRL
+2411 QPLERPLGTADSRL
-2423 DKSIGAAG
+2423 DKSIGAAS
-2431 PRPQPLEKAPVPTGL
+2431 PRPQPLEKTPVATGL
-2446 RLPPS
+2446 RLPPP
-2451 DRLLITS
+2451 DRLLVTS

-2463 TSDRPPDKPHA
+2463 TSDRPPDKSHA
-2474 SLSQRLPPPEKV
+2474 SLSQRLPPPDKV

-2518 DLIDLA
+2518 DLIDLT
-2524 PRQKERAPSP
+2524 PRQKERATSP
-2534 HEGTPQADEK
+2534 HEVTPQADEK
-2544 IPVLESTAWPASKG
+2544 MPVLESSSWPTSKG
-2558 LGQMPRAVERISM
+2558 LGQMPRAVERGSV
-2571 SDPVLP
+2571 SDSVLQ
-2577 PPGKAA
+2577 PPGKAV
-2583 APSKHPW
+2583 APLEHPW

-2600 LLPQPPAKAF
+2600 LLSQPPAKTF
-2610 LYEPTTQ
+2610 LYEPATQ
-2617 ASGRAPTESEQTP
+2617 ATVRASAGAEQTTGP
-2630 GLASQASGLLKQ
+2630 PSQAVGLVKQVKQ
-2642 MAGGH
+2642 MAGGQ
-2647 QLPGLAAKGT
+2647 QLSALAAK
-2657 ALSGQSFR
+2657 SGQSYR
-2665 PLGNAPASLP
+2665 PLGKTPVSLP
-2675 SEEKKLATTE
+2675 TEEKKLATTE
-2685 QSPWLLGKTPLG
+2685 QSPWALGKVSPG
-2697 PGLWPIV
+2697 PGLWPLV
-2704 AGQAL
+2704 AGQTLAQ
-2709 TPSRWSSGS
+2709 SCWSPGS

-2726 WSIGRGQDPKPE
+2726 WSFGRGQDPKPE
-2738 QNTVP
+2738 QNTLP
-2743 ALNQAPS
+2743 ALNQVPS
-2750 NHKCAESEQK
+2750 SHKCAESEQK

>member
-1 MDQTCEIPRRNCL
+1 M
-14 LPFSN
+14 
-19 PVNIDAPEDKDSPFG
+19 
-34 NGQSDFSEPL
+34 PL
-44 NGCTMQLPTASGTSQ
+44 KT
-59 NAYGQ
+59 
-64 DSPSCYIPLRRLQ
+64 R
-77 DLASMINVEY
+77 
-87 LNGSA
+87 
-92 DGSESFQ
+92 
-99 DPEKSDS
+99 
-106 RAQSPVV
+106 
-113 CTSLSPGGP
+113 
-122 TALPMKQESSCNNS
+122 TALS
-136 PELQDDPDSS
+136 DDPDSS

-172 PKKKP
+172 PKKKST
-177 APLKYEVGDL
+177 PLKYEVGDL

-228 AFGDPSEKA
+228 AFGDPSERA

-263 KQKEKEYR
+263 KQKEKGYR

-290 QYDDPKGS
+290 QYDVPKGS
-298 KNRKCVRSSIKL
+298 KNRTCVSSSIKL

-321 PNDPESE
+321 TNDPESE
-328 QDLLLN
+328 HDLLLN
-334 GCLNSLAFDSEHSA
+334 GCLKSLAFDSEHSA

-361 KTVDN
+361 KSTDN
-366 PKRTSVKKSHIQFEA
+366 PKRTCVKKGHMQLEA
-381 HKDERRGKIPENLGL
+381 HKEERRGKIPENLGI

-407 ASNELSRIANSLTGS
+407 ASNELSRIANSLTGA
-422 SLTGSSPTARSFLFS
+422 TTAPGSFLFS
-437 SCGKN
+437 SCAKN
-442 TAKKDFETSNCDSLL
+442 TAKKEFETSNCDSLL
-457 GLPEASLI
+457 GLSEGALI
-465 AKRSGEKKKPQRG
+465 SRCSGEKKKLQRG

-488 YIGAGDEE
+488 YVGAGDEE

-511 SSDLDPLDHSSE
+511 SSDLDPIDHSSD
-523 SDNSVLEITDTFDRT
+523 SDNSVLEITEAFDRT
-538 ESMLSM
+538 ENMLSM
-544 QKNEKVKYS
+544 KKNEKVKYA
-553 RFPATNSRVK
+553 RYPATNTKVK
-563 AKQKTLITNSHT
+563 AKQKSLITNSLT
-575 DHLMDCT
+575 DHLTDCT
-582 KTTEPRTETSPGNL
+582 KTAESGTETSQINL
-596 SDPKAST
+596 SDFKVST
-603 LICKAPSD
+603 LVRKPQSD
-611 FRNDSLSPKF
+611 FKNDGLSPKF
-621 NTPSR
+621 NTPSS

-632 LAKSGA
+632 LIKGA
-638 GNQIL
+638 ATNQAL
-643 LHSKSKQ
+643 LHLKNKQ

-663 PVVVEPPV
+663 PGIVEPPV
-671 SNEDC
+671 TTEDC
-676 SLKCC
+676 SLKCF

-696 GKVDGLKLLSNMHEK
+696 GKGDGLKLLSNMHEK
-711 TRDSS
+711 TRDSN

-731 ELSYRSLSEDVSDS
+731 ELSYRSLNEDVSDS
-745 GTPKPPKP
+745 GTSKPSKP
-753 LLYTSASGQNHM
+753 LLFSSASSQNHI

-795 SQNLVSYRSP
+795 AQNMISYRSP
-805 GLVDCSASSPAGAS
+805 GLGDCSTSSPLGAS
-819 KVLVTGGSTH
+819 KVLVSGGASH
-829 SADKNGSGTQDSAHP
+829 NSEKHRDGTQDP
-844 SSTGGDS
+844 SPIGGDS
-851 ALPGELS
+851 ALSGELS
-858 TSLPNLVFDN
+858 ASLPGLVSDR
-868 RDRCAS
+868 RDLSAS

-885 NCGRSKLLS
+885 NCGRSKPLS
-894 KLEDGFSTHLGK
+894 KLRDGFSGQMGK
-906 NTVNR
+906 STVNR

-918 KRKPNRLPEALEG
+918 KRKLTQLPTVAPEA
-931 ALQGDREGA
+931 ALPGDRMSAGA
-940 GSVSVSAKGEEEDAG
+940 EKGSLRGGAEDSAK
-955 KKEHFQLKGHLPNEE
+955 KEPLLLMGHLTNE
-970 NTHLPD
+970 D
-976 VHFDNKVKE
+976 SVHFSNGLFDNKVNQS
-985 PDIDKLSDNA
+985 DSDKIPEKGPTF
-995 SSLENRKGPELD
+995 ENRKGPELD
-1007 SEMHSE
+1007 SEMNSE
-1013 NDEHN
+1013 NDEPN
-1018 GVRQVVPKKRWQHL
+1018 GVINQVVPKKRWQHL

-1055 FGVLLPG
+1055 FGVSLPA
-1062 DHVQKGDD
+1062 DPVKKGDEFPEPR
-1070 PPEHKSTST
+1070 PPPSMN
-1079 SILEDA
+1079 ILEDVL
-1085 PTNPNCTGCLDSVG
+1085 TDPNHAGRVDSVG
-1099 PQLNVCDKTNANVE
+1099 PPLNVCDKSNANME
-1113 VEKERGIPSLTPQ
+1113 EMEKEPGIPSLAPQ
-1126 SEHPEP
+1126 LELPEP
-1132 VVPSEKKRL
+1132 AVRSEKKRL

-1164 QKKVQEQVLKRKSDA
+1164 QKKVQEQVHKV
-1179 TAGDVSKKRKTITIE
+1179 VSSRCEEE
-1194 NKVEIIKRSE
+1194 NLLS
-1204 RGEPPSVIGKAL
+1204 G
-1216 GCSRSTIGNILKD
+1216 SRS
-1229 KVRIMEH
+1229 
-1236 VKGSAPMKA
+1236 
-1245 AIITKPRNGLI
+1245 
-1256 IEMEKLLLIWLNDQ
+1256 
-1270 SQRDK
+1270 
-1275 PISLTLVQ
+1275 
-1283 EKAQSLFRD
+1283 
-1292 LKAARAAKE
+1292 
-1301 GDCDEEFVASRGWF
+1301 
-1315 NRFKMRANLH
+1315 NL
-1325 NLKVQDEA
+1325 
-1333 ASGDLRAASD
+1333 
-1343 FPEMLKKIIEEGGY
+1343 
-1357 LTNAPSGITQDG
+1357 
-1369 SETRISSRSEEES
+1369 
-1382 LQCRSGAQNKQVD
+1382 QNKQVD

-1404 EPPVLEREAPFLEG
+1404 EPPILEKEAPFLEG
-1418 PVAQSELAGGHAE
+1418 PLTQSELGGGHAE
-1431 LPQLTLSVPM
+1431 LPQLTLSVP
-1441 APGVSPRLALE
+1441 VALE
-1452 TEELVIKP
+1452 VSRRPALKSEELLVKT

-1484 GFMPKKGDMGL
+1484 GFMPKKGDLGL
-1495 SKKCFETGHL
+1495 SKKCYEAGHL
-1505 ENDITESC
+1505 ENNITESC
-1513 AATHSKEF
+1513 AASHSKVF
-1521 GEGTAK
+1521 GGGTTRI
-1527 LFDKPRKR
+1527 FDKPRRR
-1535 KRQRHVTAKMQCKK
+1535 KRQKHAITKVHCKRVK
-1549 LRNDRAS
+1549 NEDSSR
-1556 KETAGSEGE
+1556 ETAGSEGE
-1565 LMAHGMAASPKEATE
+1565 LMTHRMAASPKETIDE
-1580 DGAEQDHG
+1580 GIENDHG
-1588 MPASKRMQGER
+1588 MPASKKLQGER

-1650 HTGIH
+1650 RTGIH

-1710 NPASVT
+1710 NPASVS

-1911 LKAQRELRQLQED
+1911 LKAQKELRQLQED

-1962 AADENPCGIDSECI
+1962 ATDENPCGIDSECI

-2002 RQYPEVEI
+2002 RQYPDVEI

-2017 WGLRTKIDIK
+2017 WGLRTKTDIK

-2128 NGKTV
+2128 NGKTI

-2172 TQGEV
+2172 SQGEI

-2282 REYVPPPVPL
+2282 REYVPPSVPL
-2292 PPGATSHPAE
+2292 PPGPSTHLAE
-2302 QSSGMA
+2302 QSSGVA
-2308 AQGPKTSEKPPAD
+2308 AQGPKMSDKPPAET
-2321 NNQTLS
+2321 NQTLT
-2327 LSKKALAGSGQRTP
+2327 LSKKALAGTCQRTP
-2341 QPERPLERTDSRPQ
+2341 LPERPDRTDSRPQ
-2355 PLDRIKDL
+2355 PTDRVRAL
-2363 AGPGTKSQ
+2363 AGPGTKPQ
-2371 SSGSSQKSVDRSLA
+2371 SLLSSQKLLDRPPA
-2385 VGGAR
+2385 VAGPR
-2390 PHLSGKPSP
+2390 PQLSDKSSP
-2399 VTSPS
+2399 VTGPS
-2404 SSPSVKS
+2404 SSPSVRS
-2411 QPLGRPLGAPRL
+2411 QPLERPLGTTDPRL
-2423 DKSIGAAG
+2423 DKSIGAAS
-2431 PRPQPLEKAPVPTGL
+2431 PRPQSLEKTPVPPVL
-2446 RLPPS
+2446 RLPPP
-2451 DRLLITS
+2451 DRLLVTS
-2458 GPKPQ
+2458 SPKPQ
-2463 TSDRPPDKPHA
+2463 TPDRSPDKSHA
-2474 SLSQRLPPPEKV
+2474 SLSQRYPPPEKV

-2518 DLIDLA
+2518 DLIDLTS
-2524 PRQKERAPSP
+2524 RQKDRAASP
-2534 HEGTPQADEK
+2534 HEVTAQADEK
-2544 IPVLESTAWPASKG
+2544 MPVLESSSWPASKG
-2558 LGQMPRAVERISM
+2558 LGQMPRAVERGSV
-2571 SDPVLP
+2571 SDPVLQP
-2577 PPGKAA
+2577 SGKAVI
-2583 APSKHPW
+2583 PLEHSW
-2590 QAVKSLTQAR
+2590 QAVKSLTHAR
-2600 LLPQPPAKAF
+2600 LLSQSPAKAF
-2610 LYEPTTQ
+2610 LYEPASQ
-2617 ASGRAPTESEQTP
+2617 ALGRAPAGAEQIPGTP
-2630 GLASQASGLLKQ
+2630 SQALGLVKQ
-2642 MAGGH
+2642 VKQIAGGQ
-2647 QLPGLAAKGT
+2647 QLPGLGAK
-2657 ALSGQSFR
+2657 SGQSFR
-2665 PLGNAPASLP
+2665 PLGKAPSSL
-2675 SEEKKLATTE
+2675 SIDEKKLTTTE
-2685 QSPWLLGKTPLG
+2685 QSPWALGKTSPG
-2697 PGLWPIV
+2697 TGLWPMV
-2704 AGQAL
+2704 AGQTLAQ
-2709 TPSRWSSGS
+2709 SCWSSGS

-2726 WSIGRGQDPKPE
+2726 WSLGRGQDHKPE
-2738 QNTVP
+2738 QNTFP
-2743 ALNQAPS
+2743 ALHQAPPS
-2750 NHKCAESEQK
+2750 HKYAESEQK

>member
-1 MDQTCEIPRRNCL
+1 MDQTCELPRRNCL

-19 PVNIDAPEDKDSPFG
+19 PVNLDASEDKDSPFG
-34 NGQSDFSEPL
+34 NGQSNFSEPL
-44 NGCTMQLPTASGTSQ
+44 NGCTMQLSTASGTSQ

-99 DPEKSDS
+99 GPEKSDS
-106 RAQSPVV
+106 RAQSPIV

-122 TALPMKQESSCNNS
+122 TALAMKQEPSCNNS
-136 PELQDDPDSS
+136 PELQVKVKTVKNGFLHIENFTCVDDADVVSEMDPEQPVTEDESIEEIFEETQTNATCNYEPKSENGVEVAMGKEQDSTPESRHGAVKSPFLPLASQTETQKNKERNEVDGNNEKALLPAPFSLGDTNITIEEQLNSINLSFQDDPDSS

-172 PKKKP
+172 PKKKST
-177 APLKYEVGDL
+177 PLKYEVGDL

-196 WWPCRICSDPL
+196 WWPCKICSDPL

-228 AFGDPSEKA
+228 AFGDPSERA

-263 KQKEKEYR
+263 KQKEKGYR

-290 QYDDPKGS
+290 QYDVPKGS

-310 DSEEDMPFEDC
+310 DSEEDIPFEDC
-321 PNDPESE
+321 TNDPESE
-328 QDLLLN
+328 HDLLLN
-334 GCLNSLAFDSEHSA
+334 GCLKSLAFDSEHSA

-361 KTVDN
+361 KSSDH
-366 PKRTSVKKSHIQFEA
+366 PKRTSVKKGHIQFET
-381 HKDERRGKIPENLGL
+381 HKEERRGKIPENLGI
-396 NFISGDVSDKQ
+396 NFISGDVSEKQ
-407 ASNELSRIANSLTGS
+407 ASSELSRIANSLTGS
-422 SLTGSSPTARSFLFS
+422 NTTPGSFLYS

-442 TAKKDFETSNCDSLL
+442 SAKKEFETSSCDSLL
-457 GLPEASLI
+457 GLPESALI
-465 AKRSGEKKKPQRG
+465 SKSSGEKKKPQRG

-488 YIGAGDEE
+488 YIGAGDDE

-511 SSDLDPLDHSSE
+511 SSDLDHIDHSSE
-523 SDNSVLEITDTFDRT
+523 SDNSVLEITDAFDRT
-538 ESMLSM
+538 ENMLSM
-544 QKNEKVKYS
+544 QKNEKIKYS
-553 RFPATNSRVK
+553 RYPATNTRVK
-563 AKQKTLITNSHT
+563 AKQKTFITNSHT
-575 DHLMDCT
+575 DHLLDCT
-582 KTTEPRTETSPGNL
+582 KTAEPGTETSQVSL
-596 SDPKAST
+596 SDLKVST
-603 LICKAPSD
+603 VVRRPPLD
-611 FRNDSLSPKF
+611 FRNDGLSPQF
-621 NTPSR
+621 TMPSSMSSN
-626 ISSENS
+626 ICSENS
-632 LAKSGA
+632 LIKCGTT
-638 GNQIL
+638 NQAL

-650 PKIRSIKCKHKEN
+650 SKIRSIKCKHKEN
-663 PVVVEPPV
+663 PVVVEAPIT
-671 SNEDC
+671 SEDC

-681 SSDTKG
+681 SSDIKG

-745 GTPKPPKP
+745 GTSKPSKP
-753 LLYTSASGQNHM
+753 LLFTSASGQNHI

-795 SQNLVSYRSP
+795 AQNLVSYRSP
-805 GLVDCSASSPAGAS
+805 GLGDCSTSNSIGAS
-819 KVLVTGGSTH
+819 KILVSGGSVQN
-829 SADKNGSGTQDSAHP
+829 SEKNVDGTQDSAHP
-844 SSTGGDS
+844 IPSGGDS
-851 ALPGELS
+851 VPSGESSASLPGLVSDRRDLS
-858 TSLPNLVFDN
+858 AT
-868 RDRCAS
+868 
-874 GKSRSNCVTRR
+874 GKSRSNCVARR
-885 NCGRSKLLS
+885 NCGRSKPSAKLL
-894 KLEDGFSTHLGK
+894 DGFSAQMGK
-906 NTVNR
+906 STVNR

-918 KRKPNRLPEALEG
+918 KRKLNQLPELTPEA
-931 ALQGDREGA
+931 ALQADRESGGTMS
-940 GSVSVSAKGEEEDAG
+940 GSSRDVGEEPG
-955 KKEHFQLKGHLPNEE
+955 KEEPLPLIGHLTSE
-970 NTHLPD
+970 D
-976 VHFDNKVKE
+976 CAHFSDGHVDSKVKQ
-985 PDIDKLSDNA
+985 SDPANIPEKG
-995 SSLENRKGPELD
+995 SSFEDRKGPELA
-1007 SEMHSE
+1007 SEMNSE
-1013 NDEHN
+1013 NDEPN
-1018 GVRQVVPKKRWQHL
+1018 SVNQVVPKKRWQRL

-1062 DHVQKGDD
+1062 DPVQKGDEF
-1070 PPEHKSTST
+1070 PEHRPPTST
-1079 SILEDA
+1079 NVLEDA
-1085 PTNPNCTGCLDSVG
+1085 VTDPNRTGCLDSVG
-1099 PQLNVCDKTNANVE
+1099 PRLNVCDKSNASIE
-1113 VEKERGIPSLTPQ
+1113 EMEKEPGIPNLTPQ
-1126 SEHPEP
+1126 SELPEP
-1132 VVPSEKKRL
+1132 VVRSEKKRL

-1164 QKKVQEQVLKRKSDA
+1164 QKKVQEQVH
-1179 TAGDVSKKRKTITIE
+1179 
-1194 NKVEIIKRSE
+1194 KV
-1204 RGEPPSVIGKAL
+1204 
-1216 GCSRSTIGNILKD
+1216 
-1229 KVRIMEH
+1229 
-1236 VKGSAPMKA
+1236 
-1245 AIITKPRNGLI
+1245 
-1256 IEMEKLLLIWLNDQ
+1256 
-1270 SQRDK
+1270 
-1275 PISLTLVQ
+1275 
-1283 EKAQSLFRD
+1283 
-1292 LKAARAAKE
+1292 
-1301 GDCDEEFVASRGWF
+1301 
-1315 NRFKMRANLH
+1315 
-1325 NLKVQDEA
+1325 
-1333 ASGDLRAASD
+1333 
-1343 FPEMLKKIIEEGGY
+1343 
-1357 LTNAPSGITQDG
+1357 
-1369 SETRISSRSEEES
+1369 SSRCEEES
-1382 LQCRSGAQNKQVD
+1382 LLARCRSSAQNKHVD
-1395 ENSLISTKE
+1395 ENSLMSAKE

-1418 PVAQSELAGGHAE
+1418 PLAQSDLGSAHAE
-1431 LPQLTLSVPM
+1431 LPQLTLSVPV
-1441 APGVSPRLALE
+1441 PPEVSPRPILE
-1452 TEELVIKP
+1452 SEELQVKTS
-1460 PGNYESKRQRKPT
+1460 GNYESKRQRKPT

-1484 GFMPKKGDMGL
+1484 GFMPKKGDLGL
-1495 SKKCFETGHL
+1495 SKKCYEAGHL
-1505 ENDITESC
+1505 ENDIAESC
-1513 AATHSKEF
+1513 AGSHSKDF
-1521 GEGTAK
+1521 GEGTTK
-1527 LFDKPRKR
+1527 IFDKPRKR
-1535 KRQRHVTAKMQCKK
+1535 KRQRHAVAKVQSKK
-1549 LRNDRAS
+1549 VRNDDPS
-1556 KETAGSEGE
+1556 KETPSSEGE
-1565 LMAHGMAASPKEATE
+1565 LLTHRTATSPKEAIE
-1580 DGAEQDHG
+1580 EGVEHDHG
-1588 MPASKRMQGER
+1588 IPVSKKLQGER

-1650 HTGIH
+1650 STGIH

-1689 TVMQNKGFRCSLHIC
+1689 TVIQNKGFRCSLHIC

-1710 NPASVT
+1710 NPASVS

-1911 LKAQRELRQLQED
+1911 LKAQKELRQLQED

-1962 AADENPCGIDSECI
+1962 ATDENPCGIDSECI

-2017 WGLRTKIDIK
+2017 WGLRTKTDIK

-2148 PKNQPIATEEKSKKF
+2148 PKNHPIATEEKSKKF

-2172 TQGEV
+2172 TQGEI

-2292 PPGATSHPAE
+2292 PPGPSTHVAE
-2302 QSSGMA
+2302 QSTGVA
-2308 AQGPKTSEKPPAD
+2308 AQGPKMSDNSPAD
-2321 NNQTLS
+2321 TSQMTL
-2327 LSKKALAGSGQRTP
+2327 LSKKALTGTCQRP
-2341 QPERPLERTDSRPQ
+2341 QPPERPLERTDSRPQ
-2355 PLDRIKDL
+2355 PLDRVRDL
-2363 AGPGTKSQ
+2363 AGSGTKPQSLVPTQKPLDRPAIVPGPRSQ
-2371 SSGSSQKSVDRSLA
+2371 
-2385 VGGAR
+2385 
-2390 PHLSGKPSP
+2390 LSDKPSP
-2399 VTSPS
+2399 VTGPS
-2404 SSPSVKS
+2404 SSPSVRS
-2411 QPLGRPLGAPRL
+2411 QPLERPLGMSGSRL
-2423 DKSIGAAG
+2423 DKSLGAAS
-2431 PRPQPLEKAPVPTGL
+2431 PRPQPLEKTPVPTGL
-2446 RLPPS
+2446 RLPPP
-2451 DRLLITS
+2451 DRLLVTS
-2458 GPKPQ
+2458 GPKTQ
-2463 TSDRPPDKPHA
+2463 ISDKPPDKCHA

-2518 DLIDLA
+2518 DLIDLT
-2524 PRQKERAPSP
+2524 PRQKERAASP
-2534 HEGTPQADEK
+2534 HEITPQADEK
-2544 IPVLESTAWPASKG
+2544 MPVLESSSWPASKG
-2558 LGQMPRAVERISM
+2558 LGQIPRAVERGSV
-2571 SDPVLP
+2571 SDPVLQS
-2577 PPGKAA
+2577 PGRAVA
-2583 APSKHPW
+2583 SLEHPW
-2590 QAVKSLTQAR
+2590 QAVKSLAQAR
-2600 LLPQPPAKAF
+2600 LLSQPPTKAF
-2610 LYEPTTQ
+2610 LYEPATQ
-2617 ASGRAPTESEQTP
+2617 ASGRAPVGGEHTP
-2630 GLASQASGLLKQ
+2630 GPPSQAAGLVKQ
-2642 MAGGH
+2642 MAGGQ
-2647 QLPGLAAKGT
+2647 QLPGLAAKVT
-2657 ALSGQSFR
+2657 ALSGQPFR
-2665 PLGNAPASLP
+2665 PLGNAPATLP
-2675 SEEKKLATTE
+2675 TEEKKLTTTE
-2685 QSPWLLGKTPLG
+2685 QSPWVLGKASPG
-2697 PGLWPIV
+2697 PGLWPMV
-2704 AGQAL
+2704 AGQTL
-2709 TPSRWSSGS
+2709 TQSCWSSGN

-2726 WSIGRGQDPKPE
+2726 WSLGRGQDPKPE

-2750 NHKCAESEQK
+2750 SHKCAESEQK

>member
-1 MDQTCEIPRRNCL
+1 
-14 LPFSN
+14 
-19 PVNIDAPEDKDSPFG
+19 
-34 NGQSDFSEPL
+34 
-44 NGCTMQLPTASGTSQ
+44 
-59 NAYGQ
+59 
-64 DSPSCYIPLRRLQ
+64 
-77 DLASMINVEY
+77 
-87 LNGSA
+87 
-92 DGSESFQ
+92 
-99 DPEKSDS
+99 
-106 RAQSPVV
+106 
-113 CTSLSPGGP
+113 
-122 TALPMKQESSCNNS
+122 
-136 PELQDDPDSS
+136 
-146 TSTLGNMLELPGTSS
+146 
-161 SSTSQELPFCQ
+161 CQ
-172 PKKKP
+172 PKKKST
-177 APLKYEVGDL
+177 PLKYEVGDL

-228 AFGDPSEKA
+228 AFGDPSERA

-263 KQKEKEYR
+263 KQKEKGYR

-290 QYDDPKGS
+290 QYDVPKGL
-298 KNRKCVRSSIKL
+298 KNRKCVTSSIKL

-321 PNDPESE
+321 TNDPESE
-328 QDLLLN
+328 HDVLLN
-334 GCLNSLAFDSEHSA
+334 GCLKSLAFDSEHSA

-356 KSRVR
+356 KFRAR
-361 KTVDN
+361 KSSDN
-366 PKRTSVKKSHIQFEA
+366 PKRTSMKKGHMQFEA
-381 HKDERRGKIPENLGL
+381 HKEERRGKIPENLGL
-396 NFISGDVSDKQ
+396 NFISGDVSDTQ

-422 SLTGSSPTARSFLFS
+422 NTAPGSFLFS
-437 SCGKN
+437 SCAKN
-442 TAKKDFETSNCDSLL
+442 TAKKEFETPNCDSLL
-457 GLPEASLI
+457 GLSEGALI
-465 AKRSGEKKKPQRG
+465 SKRSGEKKKLQRG
-478 LVCSSKVQLC
+478 LMCSSKVQLC

-511 SSDLDPLDHSSE
+511 SSDLDPIDNSSE
-523 SDNSVLEITDTFDRT
+523 SDNSVLEITDAFDRT
-538 ESMLSM
+538 ENMLSM

-553 RFPATNSRVK
+553 RFPATNTKIK
-563 AKQKTLITNSHT
+563 AKQKSLITNSHM

-582 KTTEPRTETSPGNL
+582 KTAEPGTETSQVAL
-596 SDPKAST
+596 SDLKVST
-603 LICKAPSD
+603 LVHKPQMD
-611 FRNDSLSPKF
+611 FRNDVLSPKF
-621 NTPSR
+621 STPSN
-626 ISSENS
+626 ISNENS
-632 LAKSGA
+632 LIKGGA
-638 GNQIL
+638 TNQTL
-643 LHSKSKQ
+643 LHSKNKQ

-663 PVVVEPPV
+663 PVVVEPSV
-671 SNEDC
+671 TNEDC

-687 SPLASISKS
+687 SPLAGISKS

-745 GTPKPPKP
+745 GTSKPSKP
-753 LLYTSASGQNHM
+753 LLFSSSSGQNHI

-795 SQNLVSYRSP
+795 TQNLVSYRSP
-805 GLVDCSASSPAGAS
+805 GLGDSSTSSPVGAS
-819 KVLVTGGSTH
+819 KVLVSGGSTRN
-829 SADKNGSGTQDSAHP
+829 SEKNGDGSKDPVHP
-844 SSTGGDS
+844 SPSGGDS
-851 ALPGELS
+851 APPGELPA
-858 TSLPNLVFDN
+858 SLPGLVSDR
-868 RDRCAS
+868 RDLSAS

-885 NCGRSKLLS
+885 SCGRSKPSS
-894 KLEDGFSTHLGK
+894 KLRDGFSAQMGK

-918 KRKPNRLPEALEG
+918 KRKLNQLSAVTLEA
-931 ALQGDREGA
+931 ALQGDRQSG
-940 GSVSVSAKGEEEDAG
+940 GSENGFSRGGMEDAG
-955 KKEHFQLKGHLPNEE
+955 KKEPLQLIGHLTSEDGA
-970 NTHLPD
+970 HFSD
-976 VHFDNKVKE
+976 VHFDSKVNQSDPSKIHEKGPSFENKKV
-985 PDIDKLSDNA
+985 
-995 SSLENRKGPELD
+995 PELD
-1007 SEMHSE
+1007 SEMNSE
-1013 NDEHN
+1013 NDEPN
-1018 GVRQVVPKKRWQHL
+1018 GINQAVPKKRWQRL

-1055 FGVLLPG
+1055 FGVLLPA
-1062 DHVQKGDD
+1062 DSVKKGDEFSEHR
-1070 PPEHKSTST
+1070 PPPSVN
-1079 SILEDA
+1079 ILEDA
-1085 PTNPNCTGCLDSVG
+1085 LTDPNHASCLDSVG
-1099 PQLNVCDKTNANVE
+1099 PRLKVCEKSSASTEE
-1113 VEKERGIPSLTPQ
+1113 VEKEPGIPTLTPQ
-1126 SEHPEP
+1126 PELPEP
-1132 VVPSEKKRL
+1132 AVRSEKKRL

-1164 QKKVQEQVLKRKSDA
+1164 QKKVQEQVH
-1179 TAGDVSKKRKTITIE
+1179 
-1194 NKVEIIKRSE
+1194 KV
-1204 RGEPPSVIGKAL
+1204 
-1216 GCSRSTIGNILKD
+1216 
-1229 KVRIMEH
+1229 
-1236 VKGSAPMKA
+1236 
-1245 AIITKPRNGLI
+1245 
-1256 IEMEKLLLIWLNDQ
+1256 
-1270 SQRDK
+1270 
-1275 PISLTLVQ
+1275 
-1283 EKAQSLFRD
+1283 
-1292 LKAARAAKE
+1292 
-1301 GDCDEEFVASRGWF
+1301 
-1315 NRFKMRANLH
+1315 
-1325 NLKVQDEA
+1325 
-1333 ASGDLRAASD
+1333 
-1343 FPEMLKKIIEEGGY
+1343 
-1357 LTNAPSGITQDG
+1357 
-1369 SETRISSRSEEES
+1369 SSRSEEEN
-1382 LQCRSGAQNKQVD
+1382 LLARCRSSSHNKQVD

-1418 PVAQSELAGGHAE
+1418 PLAQSELGGGHAE
-1431 LPQLTLSVPM
+1431 LPQLTLSVPV
-1441 APGVSPRLALE
+1441 APEVSPRPALDS
-1452 TEELVIKP
+1452 EELLVKT

-1484 GFMPKKGDMGL
+1484 GFMPKKGDLGL
-1495 SKKCFETGHL
+1495 SRKCYEAGHL
-1505 ENDITESC
+1505 ENNFTESC
-1513 AATHSKEF
+1513 SASHCKEF
-1521 GEGTAK
+1521 GAGTTK
-1527 LFDKPRKR
+1527 IFDKPRKR
-1535 KRQRHVTAKMQCKK
+1535 KRQRHATAKVHCKK
-1549 LRNDRAS
+1549 LKNDDSS
-1556 KETAGSEGE
+1556 KETPSSEGE
-1565 LMAHGMAASPKEATE
+1565 LMTHGTAASPKETVE
-1580 DGAEQDHG
+1580 EGVENDHG
-1588 MPASKRMQGER
+1588 IPASKKLQGER

-1650 HTGIH
+1650 RTGIH

-1710 NPASVT
+1710 NPASVS

-1911 LKAQRELRQLQED
+1911 LKAQKELRQLQED

-1962 AADENPCGIDSECI
+1962 ATDENPCGIDSECI

-2017 WGLRTKIDIK
+2017 WGLRTKTDIK

-2148 PKNQPIATEEKSKKF
+2148 PKVPSK
-2163 KKKQQGKRR
+2163 R
-2172 TQGEV
+2172 
-2177 TKEREDECFSCGDAG
+2177 
-2192 QLVSCKKP
+2192 
-2200 GCPKVYHADCLN
+2200 
-2212 LTKRPAGKWECPW
+2212 KWECPW

-2292 PPGATSHPAE
+2292 PPGPSTHLAE
-2302 QSSGMA
+2302 HSSGVP
-2308 AQGPKTSEKPPAD
+2308 AQGPKMLDKLPAD
-2321 NNQTLS
+2321 TNQTLS
-2327 LSKKALAGSGQRTP
+2327 LSKKAVAGTCQ
-2341 QPERPLERTDSRPQ
+2341 RPLLSEKPPNRTDSRPQ
-2355 PLDRIKDL
+2355 PVDRVRDL
-2363 AGPGTKSQ
+2363 AGSGTKTQ
-2371 SSGSSQKSVDRSLA
+2371 SLVSGQKPLNRPPA
-2385 VGGAR
+2385 VAGPR
-2390 PHLSGKPSP
+2390 PQLSDKPSP

-2404 SSPSVKS
+2404 SSPSVRS
-2411 QPLGRPLGAPRL
+2411 QLLERPLGTADLRL
-2423 DKSIGAAG
+2423 DKSIGAAS
-2431 PRPQPLEKAPVPTGL
+2431 PRPQSLEKTPVPTGL
-2446 RLPPS
+2446 RLPPP
-2451 DRLLITS
+2451 DRLLVTS

-2463 TSDRPPDKPHA
+2463 SSDRPPDKSYA
-2474 SLSQRLPPPEKV
+2474 SLSQRLPPPDKV

-2518 DLIDLA
+2518 DLIDLT
-2524 PRQKERAPSP
+2524 PRQKELVVSP
-2534 HEGTPQADEK
+2534 HEITPQTDEK
-2544 IPVLESTAWPASKG
+2544 MPALESSSWTASKG
-2558 LGQMPRAVERISM
+2558 LGQVPRVVERSCV
-2571 SDPVLP
+2571 SDPVLQP
-2577 PPGKAA
+2577 QGKAA
-2583 APSKHPW
+2583 APSEHPW

-2600 LLPQPPAKAF
+2600 LLSQPPAKAF
-2610 LYEPTTQ
+2610 IYEPATQ
-2617 ASGRAPTESEQTP
+2617 ASGRVPAGVEQTP
-2630 GLASQASGLLKQ
+2630 GPPSQVPGLVKHVKQ
-2642 MAGGH
+2642 IVGSQ
-2647 QLPGLAAKGT
+2647 QLPGLAAK
-2657 ALSGQSFR
+2657 SGHSFR
-2665 PLGNAPASLP
+2665 PLGKVTSCL
-2675 SEEKKLATTE
+2675 STEEKLATTE
-2685 QSPWLLGKTPLG
+2685 QNPWALGKASPG
-2697 PGLWPIV
+2697 PGLWPMV
-2704 AGQAL
+2704 AGQTLAQ
-2709 TPSRWSSGS
+2709 SCWSSGS
-2718 TQTLAQTC
+2718 AQTLAQTC
-2726 WSIGRGQDPKPE
+2726 WSLGRGQDPKPE
-2738 QNTVP
+2738 QNTLP
-2743 ALNQAPS
+2743 AFNQAPS
-2750 NHKCAESEQK
+2750 SHKCAESEQK

>member
-1 MDQTCEIPRRNCL
+1 
-14 LPFSN
+14 
-19 PVNIDAPEDKDSPFG
+19 
-34 NGQSDFSEPL
+34 
-44 NGCTMQLPTASGTSQ
+44 
-59 NAYGQ
+59 
-64 DSPSCYIPLRRLQ
+64 
-77 DLASMINVEY
+77 
-87 LNGSA
+87 
-92 DGSESFQ
+92 
-99 DPEKSDS
+99 
-106 RAQSPVV
+106 
-113 CTSLSPGGP
+113 
-122 TALPMKQESSCNNS
+122 MK
-136 PELQDDPDSS
+136 
-146 TSTLGNMLELPGTSS
+146 
-161 SSTSQELPFCQ
+161 CQ
-172 PKKKP
+172 PKTKST
-177 APLKYEVGDL
+177 PLKYEVGDL

-228 AFGDPSEKA
+228 AFGDPSERA

-263 KQKEKEYR
+263 KQKEKGYR

-290 QYDDPKGS
+290 QYDVPKGS
-298 KNRKCVRSSIKL
+298 KNRKCVNSSIKL

-321 PNDPESE
+321 TNDPESE
-328 QDLLLN
+328 HDLLLN
-334 GCLNSLAFDSEHSA
+334 GCLKSLAFDSEHSA

-356 KSRVR
+356 KSRAR
-361 KTVDN
+361 KSTDN
-366 PKRTSVKKSHIQFEA
+366 PKRTCVKKGHMQFES
-381 HKDERRGKIPENLGL
+381 HKEERRGKIPENLGI

-407 ASNELSRIANSLTGS
+407 ASNELSRIANSLTGA
-422 SLTGSSPTARSFLFS
+422 GTAPGSFLFS
-437 SCGKN
+437 SCTKN
-442 TAKKDFETSNCDSLL
+442 TAKKEFETSNCDSLL
-457 GLPEASLI
+457 GLSEGALI
-465 AKRSGEKKKPQRG
+465 SKRSGEKKKLQRG

-511 SSDLDPLDHSSE
+511 SSDLDPIDHSSE
-523 SDNSVLEITDTFDRT
+523 SDNSVLEITDAFDRT
-538 ESMLSM
+538 GNMLSV
-544 QKNEKVKYS
+544 QKSEKVKYA
-553 RFPATNSRVK
+553 RYPATNTKVK
-563 AKQKTLITNSHT
+563 AKQKSLITNSHT
-575 DHLMDCT
+575 DHLTDCT
-582 KTTEPRTETSPGNL
+582 KTAESGTETSQVNL
-596 SDPKAST
+596 SDFKVST
-603 LICKAPSD
+603 LVRKPQSD
-611 FRNDSLSPKF
+611 FRNDGLPPKF
-621 NTPSR
+621 NTPSS
-626 ISSENS
+626 ISSENP
-632 LAKSGA
+632 LIKSGA
-638 GNQIL
+638 TNQAL

-650 PKIRSIKCKHKEN
+650 PKIRNVKYKHKEN
-663 PVVVEPPV
+663 PVVVEAPV
-671 SNEDC
+671 INEDC

-681 SSDTKG
+681 SSDSKG

-745 GTPKPPKP
+745 GTSKPSKP
-753 LLYTSASGQNHM
+753 LLFSSTSSQNHI

-780 KDMHDSKTKEQRLMT
+780 KDMHDSKTKEQRLMAA
-795 SQNLVSYRSP
+795 QNLVSYRSP
-805 GLVDCSASSPAGAS
+805 GLGDCSTSSPVGTS
-819 KVLVTGGSTH
+819 KVLASGGSTH
-829 SADKNGSGTQDSAHP
+829 SSEKNGNGTQDPVHP
-844 SSTGGDS
+844 SPSGGDS
-851 ALPGELS
+851 ALSGELS
-858 TSLPNLVFDN
+858 ASLPGLVSN
-868 RDRCAS
+868 RRDLPAA

-885 NCGRSKLLS
+885 NCGRSKPSS
-894 KLEDGFSTHLGK
+894 KLRDGFSGQMAK
-906 NTVNR
+906 STVNR

-918 KRKPNRLPEALEG
+918 KRKLNRLPGVTPEA
-931 ALQGDREGA
+931 ALQGESGVSENGFLRGGA
-940 GSVSVSAKGEEEDAG
+940 ENPAKEEPLQLMGPLTNEDSAC
-955 KKEHFQLKGHLPNEE
+955 FS
-970 NTHLPD
+970 D
-976 VHFDNKVKE
+976 VHFDNKVNQSD
-985 PDIDKLSDNA
+985 PDKIPEKGPSF
-995 SSLENRKGPELD
+995 ENRKGPELD
-1007 SEMHSE
+1007 SEMNSE
-1013 NDEHN
+1013 NDEPSGLN
-1018 GVRQVVPKKRWQHL
+1018 QVVPKKRWQRL

-1055 FGVLLPG
+1055 FGVLLPA
-1062 DHVQKGDD
+1062 DPVKKGDEF
-1070 PPEHKSTST
+1070 PEHRPPPSTN
-1079 SILEDA
+1079 ILEDVL
-1085 PTNPNCTGCLDSVG
+1085 TDPNHAGRLDSVG
-1099 PQLNVCDKTNANVE
+1099 PRLNVCDKSSASIE
-1113 VEKERGIPSLTPQ
+1113 EMEKEPGIPSLTPQ
-1126 SEHPEP
+1126 PELPEP
-1132 VVPSEKKRL
+1132 AVRSEKKRL

-1164 QKKVQEQVLKRKSDA
+1164 QKKVQEQVHK
-1179 TAGDVSKKRKTITIE
+1179 VSSRCEEE
-1194 NKVEIIKRSE
+1194 NLLAR
-1204 RGEPPSVIGKAL
+1204 
-1216 GCSRSTIGNILKD
+1216 SRS
-1229 KVRIMEH
+1229 
-1236 VKGSAPMKA
+1236 SA
-1245 AIITKPRNGLI
+1245 
-1256 IEMEKLLLIWLNDQ
+1256 Q
-1270 SQRDK
+1270 
-1275 PISLTLVQ
+1275 
-1283 EKAQSLFRD
+1283 
-1292 LKAARAAKE
+1292 
-1301 GDCDEEFVASRGWF
+1301 
-1315 NRFKMRANLH
+1315 H
-1325 NLKVQDEA
+1325 
-1333 ASGDLRAASD
+1333 
-1343 FPEMLKKIIEEGGY
+1343 
-1357 LTNAPSGITQDG
+1357 
-1369 SETRISSRSEEES
+1369 
-1382 LQCRSGAQNKQVD
+1382 KQVD

-1418 PVAQSELAGGHAE
+1418 PLAQSELGGGHAE
-1431 LPQLTLSVPM
+1431 LPQLTLSVPV
-1441 APGVSPRLALE
+1441 ALEVSPRPPLE
-1452 TEELVIKP
+1452 SEELLVKT

-1484 GFMPKKGDMGL
+1484 GFMPKKGDLGL
-1495 SKKCFETGHL
+1495 SKKCYEAGRL
-1505 ENDITESC
+1505 ENKITESC
-1513 AATHSKEF
+1513 AASHPKEF
-1521 GEGTAK
+1521 GRGTTK
-1527 LFDKPRKR
+1527 IFDKPRKR
-1535 KRQRHVTAKMQCKK
+1535 KRQRHATAKVHCKK
-1549 LRNDRAS
+1549 VRNEDPS
-1556 KETAGSEGE
+1556 KETLGSEGE
-1565 LMAHGMAASPKEATE
+1565 LMTHRTASSPKETVE
-1580 DGAEQDHG
+1580 DGVENDHG
-1588 MPASKRMQGER
+1588 MPASKKLQGER

-1650 HTGIH
+1650 RTGIH
-1655 TCFVCKQSGEDVK
+1655 TCFVCKQSGQDVK

-1710 NPASVT
+1710 NPASVS

-1754 NHFTPRRGC
+1754 NHFAPRRGC

-1911 LKAQRELRQLQED
+1911 LKAQKELRQLQED

-1962 AADENPCGIDSECI
+1962 ATDENPCGIDSECI

-2017 WGLRTKIDIK
+2017 WGLRTKTDIK

-2172 TQGEV
+2172 SQGEI

-2282 REYVPPPVPL
+2282 REYVPPPVSL
-2292 PPGATSHPAE
+2292 PPGPSTHLAE
-2302 QSSGMA
+2302 QSSGVA
-2308 AQGPKTSEKPPAD
+2308 AQGPKMSDKPLAD
-2321 NNQTLS
+2321 TNQTLA
-2327 LSKKALAGSGQRTP
+2327 LSKKALAGTCQRP
-2341 QPERPLERTDSRPQ
+2341 ALPERPPDRTDSRPQ
-2355 PLDRIKDL
+2355 PPERARDL
-2363 AGPGTKSQ
+2363 AESGTKPQ
-2371 SSGSSQKSVDRSLA
+2371 ALVSSQKPLDRPPA
-2385 VGGAR
+2385 VAGPR
-2390 PHLSGKPSP
+2390 PQLSDKPSP

-2404 SSPSVKS
+2404 SSPSVRS
-2411 QPLGRPLGAPRL
+2411 QPLERPLGTADPRL
-2423 DKSIGAAG
+2423 DKSIGAAS
-2431 PRPQPLEKAPVPTGL
+2431 PRPQSLEKTPVPTGL
-2446 RLPPS
+2446 RLPPP
-2451 DRLLITS
+2451 DRLLVTS
-2458 GPKPQ
+2458 SPNPQ
-2463 TSDRPPDKPHA
+2463 ASDRSPDKSHV
-2474 SLSQRLPPPEKV
+2474 SLSQRFPPDKV

-2505 QNTQSKNRAALVM
+2505 QNTQSKNRAALVR
-2518 DLIDLA
+2518 DLIDMT
-2524 PRQKERAPSP
+2524 PRQKERAASP
-2534 HEGTPQADEK
+2534 PEATPQADEK
-2544 IPVLESTAWPASKG
+2544 MPVLESSSWPASKG
-2558 LGQMPRAVERISM
+2558 LGQMPRAVERSSV
-2571 SDPVLP
+2571 SDPVLQAS
-2577 PPGKAA
+2577 GKAT
-2583 APSKHPW
+2583 APLEHPW

-2600 LLPQPPAKAF
+2600 LLSQTPAKAF
-2610 LYEPTTQ
+2610 LYEPATQ
-2617 ASGRAPTESEQTP
+2617 ASGRAPAGAEQIP
-2630 GLASQASGLLKQ
+2630 GPPNQALGLVKQMKQ
-2642 MAGGH
+2642 MAGGQ
-2647 QLPGLAAKGT
+2647 QLPGLAAK
-2657 ALSGQSFR
+2657 SGQSFR
-2665 PLGNAPASLP
+2665 PLGKAPSSL
-2675 SEEKKLATTE
+2675 STEEKKLATTE
-2685 QSPWLLGKTPLG
+2685 QSPWALGKALPG
-2697 PGLWPIV
+2697 PGLWPMV
-2704 AGQAL
+2704 AGQTLAQ
-2709 TPSRWSSGS
+2709 SCWSSGS

-2726 WSIGRGQDPKPE
+2726 WSLGRGQNPKPE
-2738 QNTVP
+2738 QNTLP

-2750 NHKCAESEQK
+2750 SHKCAESEQK

>member
-1 MDQTCEIPRRNCL
+1 
-14 LPFSN
+14 
-19 PVNIDAPEDKDSPFG
+19 
-34 NGQSDFSEPL
+34 
-44 NGCTMQLPTASGTSQ
+44 
-59 NAYGQ
+59 
-64 DSPSCYIPLRRLQ
+64 
-77 DLASMINVEY
+77 
-87 LNGSA
+87 
-92 DGSESFQ
+92 
-99 DPEKSDS
+99 
-106 RAQSPVV
+106 
-113 CTSLSPGGP
+113 
-122 TALPMKQESSCNNS
+122 
-136 PELQDDPDSS
+136 
-146 TSTLGNMLELPGTSS
+146 
-161 SSTSQELPFCQ
+161 
-172 PKKKP
+172 
-177 APLKYEVGDL
+177 
-187 IWAKFKRRP
+187 
-196 WWPCRICSDPL
+196 
-207 INTHSKMKVSN
+207 MKVSN

-228 AFGDPSEKA
+228 AFGDPSERA

-263 KQKEKEYR
+263 KQKEKGYR

-290 QYDDPKGS
+290 QYDVPKGS
-298 KNRKCVRSSIKL
+298 KNRKYIPSSVKL

-321 PNDPESE
+321 INDPESE
-328 QDLLLN
+328 HDLLLN
-334 GCLNSLAFDSEHSA
+334 GCLKSLAFDSEHSA

-356 KSRVR
+356 KSRAR
-361 KTVDN
+361 KNSDN
-366 PKRTSVKKSHIQFEA
+366 PKRTSLKKGHMQFQA
-381 HKDERRGKIPENLGL
+381 HKEERRGKIPENLGL

-407 ASNELSRIANSLTGS
+407 ASNELSRIANSLSGS
-422 SLTGSSPTARSFLFS
+422 SSAPGSFLFS

-442 TAKKDFETSNCDSLL
+442 TAKKEFETTNCDSLL
-457 GLPEASLI
+457 GLSEGALI
-465 AKRSGEKKKPQRG
+465 SKRSGEKTKPQRSLLG
-478 LVCSSKVQLC
+478 SSKVQLC

-496 KRSDSISICTTSDDG
+496 KRSDSISVCTTSDDG
-511 SSDLDPLDHSSE
+511 SSDLDPGEHSSE
-523 SDNSVLEITDTFDRT
+523 SDNSVLEITDAFDRT
-538 ESMLSM
+538 ENILSM
-544 QKNEKVKYS
+544 QKNEKIKYS
-553 RFPATNSRVK
+553 RYPATNTRVK
-563 AKQKTLITNSHT
+563 AKQKSLIGSSHT

-582 KTTEPRTETSPGNL
+582 KTAESGTEISQVNL
-596 SDPKAST
+596 SDLKSST
-603 LICKAPSD
+603 LVHKPQSD
-611 FRNDSLSPKF
+611 FRNDGFSPKF
-621 NTPSR
+621 STPSS
-626 ISSENS
+626 IPSENS
-632 LAKSGA
+632 LIKSGA
-638 GNQIL
+638 STQAL
-643 LHSKSKQ
+643 LHSKNKQ
-650 PKIRSIKCKHKEN
+650 LKIQSIKCKHKEN
-663 PVVVEPPV
+663 PIVVEAPV
-671 SNEDC
+671 TNEDC

-687 SPLASISKS
+687 SPLANISKS
-696 GKVDGLKLLSNMHEK
+696 GKVDGLKLLNNMHEK

-731 ELSYRSLSEDVSDS
+731 ELSYRSFGEDVSDS
-745 GTPKPPKP
+745 GTSKPSKP
-753 LLYTSASGQNHM
+753 LLFSSASSQNHI

-795 SQNLVSYRSP
+795 AQNLVSYRSP
-805 GLVDCSASSPAGAS
+805 GRGDCSTSSPVGAS
-819 KVLVTGGSTH
+819 KVMASGGSTH
-829 SADKNGSGTQDSAHP
+829 SANPERSGEGTQDSANP
-844 SSTGGDS
+844 SHSGGES
-851 ALPGELS
+851 ALSEELS
-858 TSLPNLVFDN
+858 ASLPGLLADR
-868 RDRCAS
+868 RDLPAS
-874 GKSRSNCVTRR
+874 SKSRSNCVTRR
-885 NCGRSKLLS
+885 NCGRSKPSSRLR
-894 KLEDGFSTHLGK
+894 DAFSAQMGK
-906 NTVNR
+906 NTVSR

-918 KRKPNRLPEALEG
+918 KRKLNRLPGVTLETAL
-931 ALQGDREGA
+931 
-940 GSVSVSAKGEEEDAG
+940 KGNLERGGLSRGRAEDAG
-955 KKEHFQLKGHLPNEE
+955 KEESLQRMDHLASLDGAHFS
-970 NTHLPD
+970 D
-976 VHFDNKVKE
+976 VHFDNKPKQ
-985 PDIDKLSDNA
+985 SDPEKIPEKCP
-995 SSLENRKGPELD
+995 SFENRKGPGLD
-1007 SEMHSE
+1007 CEMNSE
-1013 NDEHN
+1013 NDEPS
-1018 GVRQVVPKKRWQHL
+1018 GVNQAVPKKRWQRL

-1038 PRKRTNRFRE
+1038 PRKRNNRFRE
-1048 KENSEGA
+1048 KENSECA
-1055 FGVLLPG
+1055 FGVLLPSNPVQEG
-1062 DHVQKGDD
+1062 RDDFPVRRTPPLTNIREESVTDLKHADH
-1070 PPEHKSTST
+1070 
-1079 SILEDA
+1079 
-1085 PTNPNCTGCLDSVG
+1085 LDSVG
-1099 PQLNVCDKTNANVE
+1099 PQSNVCEKSSASIGDIDKE
-1113 VEKERGIPSLTPQ
+1113 PGIPSLTPQ
-1126 SEHPEP
+1126 AELPEP
-1132 VVPSEKKRL
+1132 AVRSEKKRL

-1164 QKKVQEQVLKRKSDA
+1164 QKKVQEQVH
-1179 TAGDVSKKRKTITIE
+1179 
-1194 NKVEIIKRSE
+1194 KV
-1204 RGEPPSVIGKAL
+1204 
-1216 GCSRSTIGNILKD
+1216 
-1229 KVRIMEH
+1229 
-1236 VKGSAPMKA
+1236 
-1245 AIITKPRNGLI
+1245 
-1256 IEMEKLLLIWLNDQ
+1256 
-1270 SQRDK
+1270 
-1275 PISLTLVQ
+1275 
-1283 EKAQSLFRD
+1283 
-1292 LKAARAAKE
+1292 
-1301 GDCDEEFVASRGWF
+1301 
-1315 NRFKMRANLH
+1315 
-1325 NLKVQDEA
+1325 
-1333 ASGDLRAASD
+1333 
-1343 FPEMLKKIIEEGGY
+1343 
-1357 LTNAPSGITQDG
+1357 
-1369 SETRISSRSEEES
+1369 SSRCEEEN
-1382 LQCRSGAQNKQVD
+1382 LLVRGRSSAQNKQVD

-1418 PVAQSELAGGHAE
+1418 PLAQSELGGGHAE
-1431 LPQLTLSVPM
+1431 LPQLTLSVPV
-1441 APGVSPRLALE
+1441 APEVSPRPALE
-1452 TEELVIKP
+1452 SEELLVKT

-1484 GFMPKKGDMGL
+1484 GFMPKKGELGF
-1495 SKKCFETGHL
+1495 SKKCYEAGHL
-1505 ENDITESC
+1505 ENGITDSC
-1513 AATHSKEF
+1513 AASHLKEF
-1521 GEGTAK
+1521 GGGTAK
-1527 LFDKPRKR
+1527 VFDQPRKR
-1535 KRQRHVTAKMQCKK
+1535 KRQRHAAAKVQCKK
-1549 LRNDRAS
+1549 VKNEDS
-1556 KETAGSEGE
+1556 PKEALCSEGE
-1565 LMAHGMAASPKEATE
+1565 LVTHRTAASPKETVE
-1580 DGAEQDHG
+1580 EGVEHDPGL
-1588 MPASKRMQGER
+1588 PASKKMQGER

-1650 HTGIH
+1650 RTGIH

-1710 NPASVT
+1710 NPASVS

-1911 LKAQRELRQLQED
+1911 LKAQKELRQLQED

-1962 AADENPCGIDSECI
+1962 ATDENPCGIDSECI

-1993 RCQNQCFTK
+1993 RCQNQCFSK

-2017 WGLRTKIDIK
+2017 WGLRTKTDIK

-2049 RYAQEHDITNFY
+2049 RHAQEHDITNFY

-2133 CKCGAPN
+2133 CKCGASN

-2172 TQGEV
+2172 TQGEI

-2282 REYVPPPVPL
+2282 REYVPPPVPR
-2292 PPGATSHPAE
+2292 PPGQNTHLAE
-2302 QSSGMA
+2302 PSPGLA
-2308 AQGPKTSEKPPAD
+2308 AQGPRMSDKPPAD
-2321 NNQTLS
+2321 TNQMLS
-2327 LSKKALAGSGQRTP
+2327 FSKQALAGTCQRP
-2341 QPERPLERTDSRPQ
+2341 LLPERPLERTDFRPQ
-2355 PLDRIKDL
+2355 PLEMVRDL
-2363 AGPGTKSQ
+2363 AGSGTKPQ
-2371 SSGSSQKSVDRSLA
+2371 SLVSSQRPLDRPPA
-2385 VGGAR
+2385 VAGPR
-2390 PHLSGKPSP
+2390 PQLSDKPSP
-2399 VTSPS
+2399 VTNPS
-2404 SSPSVKS
+2404 SSPSVRS
-2411 QPLGRPLGAPRL
+2411 QPLERPLGTADPRL
-2423 DKSIGAAG
+2423 DKSIGAAS
-2431 PRPQPLEKAPVPTGL
+2431 PRPQSLEKSPVPTGL
-2446 RLPPS
+2446 RLPPT

-2458 GPKPQ
+2458 CSKPQ
-2463 TSDRPPDKPHA
+2463 TPDRPPEKSHA

-2518 DLIDLA
+2518 DLIDLT
-2524 PRQKERAPSP
+2524 PRQKERAASP
-2534 HEGTPQADEK
+2534 HESTSQADEK
-2544 IPVLESTAWPASKG
+2544 MPVLEPTSWPASKG
-2558 LGQMPRAVERISM
+2558 LGSMPRAIERGST
-2571 SDPVLP
+2571 SDLLLQ
-2577 PPGKAA
+2577 PPGKAV
-2583 APSKHPW
+2583 APSEHPW

-2600 LLPQPPAKAF
+2600 LLSQPPAKAF
-2610 LYEPTTQ
+2610 SFEPAPQ
-2617 ASGRAPTESEQTP
+2617 ASGRAPAGAEQAPGPLGQAP
-2630 GLASQASGLLKQ
+2630 GLAKQVKQ
-2642 MAGGH
+2642 MVGGQ
-2647 QLPGLAAKGT
+2647 QLPGLAARG
-2657 ALSGQSFR
+2657 GPSFR
-2665 PLGNAPASLP
+2665 SLGKVPASLP
-2675 SEEKKLATTE
+2675 TEEKKLAAAE
-2685 QSPWLLGKTPLG
+2685 QRPWALGKASPRA
-2697 PGLWPIV
+2697 GLWPV
-2704 AGQAL
+2704 MAGQTLAQ
-2709 TPSRWSSGS
+2709 SCWSAGS

-2726 WSIGRGQDPKPE
+2726 WSLGRGQDPKPE
-2738 QNTVP
+2738 QNTLP

-2750 NHKCAESEQK
+2750 SHKCAESERK

>member
-1 MDQTCEIPRRNCL
+1 MDQTCELSRRNCL
-14 LPFSN
+14 PPFSN
-19 PVNIDAPEDKDSPFG
+19 PVNLDAPEDKDSPFG
-34 NGQSDFSEPL
+34 NGQSTFSEPV

-99 DPEKSDS
+99 DPAKSDS
-106 RAQSPVV
+106 RAQSPIV

-122 TALPMKQESSCNNS
+122 TALAMKQEPSCNNS
-136 PELQDDPDSS
+136 PELQLKVTKTIKNGFLHFENFTCVDDAHVNSEMDPEQPVTEDESIEEIFEETQTTATCNFEPKSQNGVEVAMGSEQDSTPESRHGAGAVKSPFLPLAPQTETQKNKQRSEVDGTNDKATLLPDPPSLGEMSGTVEEQFNSINLSFQDDPDSS

-172 PKKKP
+172 PKKKST
-177 APLKYEVGDL
+177 PLKYEVGDL

-207 INTHSKMKVSN
+207 INTHSKMKVAN
-218 RRPYRQYYVE
+218 RRPYREYYVE
-228 AFGDPSEKA
+228 AFGDPSERA

-248 GRHQFEELPVLRRRG
+248 GRHQFEELPVLRKRG
-263 KQKEKEYR
+263 KQKEKGYR

-290 QYDDPKGS
+290 QYDVPRGS
-298 KNRKCVRSSIKL
+298 KTRKCVNTSIKL

-321 PNDPESE
+321 TNDPESE
-328 QDLLLN
+328 HELLLN
-334 GCLNSLAFDSEHSA
+334 GCLKSLAFDSEHSA

-356 KSRVR
+356 KSRAR
-361 KTVDN
+361 KNSDN
-366 PKRTSVKKSHIQFEA
+366 PKRTSVKKGPMQFESNNE
-381 HKDERRGKIPENLGL
+381 ERRGKIPDGFGL
-396 NFISGDVSDKQ
+396 NFISGDISDKQ
-407 ASNELSRIANSLTGS
+407 ASNELSRIANSLS
-422 SLTGSSPTARSFLFS
+422 GSSPAPGSFLFS

-442 TAKKDFETSNCDSLL
+442 TAKKELETSNCDPLVDLSEGALL
-457 GLPEASLI
+457 S
-465 AKRSGEKKKPQRG
+465 KCVGEKKKLQPG
-478 LVCSSKVQLC
+478 LCSSKVQLC
-488 YIGAGDEE
+488 YIGAGEE
-496 KRSDSISICTTSDDG
+496 KQSDSISICTTSDDG
-511 SSDLDPLDHSSE
+511 SSDLDVGEQSSD
-523 SDNSVLEITDTFDRT
+523 SDSSVLEITDSFDRT
-538 ESMLSM
+538 ENMLSM
-544 QKNEKVKYS
+544 QKNEKLKHS
-553 RFPATNSRVK
+553 RYPAKNSRVK
-563 AKQKTLITNSHT
+563 EKQKSVITNSHT
-575 DHLMDCT
+575 DHVVDCT
-582 KTTEPRTETSPGNL
+582 KTAEPETERSQVNL
-596 SDPKAST
+596 SDLNVST
-603 LICKAPSD
+603 LVHKPQTE
-611 FRNDSLSPKF
+611 FRNDGLYPKF
-621 NTPSR
+621 NTPASVP
-626 ISSENS
+626 SENS
-632 LAKSGA
+632 LIKDRGT
-638 GNQIL
+638 NQLL

-650 PKIRSIKCKHKEN
+650 PKFRNIKYKHKSS
-663 PVVVEPPV
+663 VVVEPQV
-671 SNEDC
+671 TNEDHN
-676 SLKCC
+676 LKYC
-681 SSDTKG
+681 SSDAKG
-687 SPLASISKS
+687 SPLASVPKS
-696 GKVDGLKLLSNMHEK
+696 GKVDGLKLLNNMHEK

-731 ELSYRSLSEDVSDS
+731 ELSYRSLSEDVGDS
-745 GTPKPPKP
+745 VTSKPSKP
-753 LLYTSASGQNHM
+753 LLFSSASSQNHI

-795 SQNLVSYRSP
+795 AQSMAPYRSP
-805 GLVDCSASSPAGAS
+805 GEGDSSTSSPVVAS
-819 KVLVTGGSTH
+819 KVLVSGSSTH
-829 SADKNGSGTQDSAHP
+829 MQEKNGAGSQDSGQPNP
-844 SSTGGDS
+844 SGSDS
-851 ALPGELS
+851 LS
-858 TSLPNLVFDN
+858 GKLSASLPCL
-868 RDRCAS
+868 AS
-874 GKSRSNCVTRR
+874 DSGDLPAPGKSHTNCVTRR
-885 NCGRSKLLS
+885 HCGGPKPSSKLR
-894 KLEDGFSTHLGK
+894 EAFSSQLVRNPT
-906 NTVNR
+906 NR

-918 KRKPNRLPEALEG
+918 KRKVHRKVHRLPAVRLPAATREATL
-931 ALQGDREGA
+931 
-940 GSVSVSAKGEEEDAG
+940 EEDKDSESIVNGPSRGGA
-955 KKEHFQLKGHLPNEE
+955 EEPTDELPPLMGHLS
-970 NTHLPD
+970 D
-976 VHFDNKVKE
+976 AHFDSKAKPSDPDESTEQEPSFEDGKV
-985 PDIDKLSDNA
+985 
-995 SSLENRKGPELD
+995 PELD
-1007 SEMHSE
+1007 SETNNENVETHSV
-1013 NDEHN
+1013 H
-1018 GVRQVVPKKRWQHL
+1018 QVVPKKRWQPL

-1038 PRKRTNRFRE
+1038 PGKRTNRLRE

-1055 FGVLLPG
+1055 FGVLLPA
-1062 DHVQKGDD
+1062 DPVVPKGLDEY
-1070 PPEHKSTST
+1070 PEHRTPAT
-1079 SILEDA
+1079 TILED
-1085 PTNPNCTGCLDSVG
+1085 PMTEPNHATPSDSVG
-1099 PQLNVCDKTNANVE
+1099 PPLNVCDKSKTSLE
-1113 VEKERGIPSLTPQ
+1113 DVEKEPGIPSLTPQ
-1126 SEHPEP
+1126 ADFPEP
-1132 VVPSEKKRL
+1132 AVPLEKKRL

-1164 QKKVQEQVLKRKSDA
+1164 QKKVQEQVHK
-1179 TAGDVSKKRKTITIE
+1179 VSSRCEEE
-1194 NKVEIIKRSE
+1194 N
-1204 RGEPPSVIGKAL
+1204 L
-1216 GCSRSTIGNILKD
+1216 
-1229 KVRIMEH
+1229 VR
-1236 VKGSAPMKA
+1236 
-1245 AIITKPRNGLI
+1245 
-1256 IEMEKLLLIWLNDQ
+1256 
-1270 SQRDK
+1270 
-1275 PISLTLVQ
+1275 
-1283 EKAQSLFRD
+1283 
-1292 LKAARAAKE
+1292 
-1301 GDCDEEFVASRGWF
+1301 C
-1315 NRFKMRANLH
+1315 RAN
-1325 NLKVQDEA
+1325 
-1333 ASGDLRAASD
+1333 
-1343 FPEMLKKIIEEGGY
+1343 
-1357 LTNAPSGITQDG
+1357 
-1369 SETRISSRSEEES
+1369 
-1382 LQCRSGAQNKQVD
+1382 AQNKQVD

-1418 PVAQSELAGGHAE
+1418 PLVHSDLGGGHAE
-1431 LPQLTLSVPM
+1431 LPQLTLSVPV
-1441 APGVSPRLALE
+1441 AQEVSPQPALE
-1452 TEELVIKP
+1452 SEDLVVKT

-1484 GFMPKKGDMGL
+1484 GFMPKKGDLGL
-1495 SKKCFETGHL
+1495 SRKCYEAVRLGSGITDSCTGAHL
-1505 ENDITESC
+1505 
-1513 AATHSKEF
+1513 KEF
-1521 GEGTAK
+1521 GGGATK
-1527 LFDKPRKR
+1527 IFDKPRKR
-1535 KRQRHVTAKMQCKK
+1535 KRQRHATAKMPCKRVK
-1549 LRNDRAS
+1549 IEDSS
-1556 KETAGSEGE
+1556 KEAPNSEGE
-1565 LMAHGMAASPKEATE
+1565 LMTHRTAESPKETVE
-1580 DGAEQDHG
+1580 EGVEHDSG
-1588 MPASKRMQGER
+1588 MSASKKLQVER

-1650 HTGIH
+1650 RTGIH

-1689 TVMQNKGFRCSLHIC
+1689 TVMQNKGFRCSLHMC

-1710 NPASVT
+1710 NPASVS

-1911 LKAQRELRQLQED
+1911 LKAQKELRQLQED

-1962 AADENPCGIDSECI
+1962 ATDENPCGIDSECI

-1993 RCQNQCFTK
+1993 RCQNQCFSK

-2017 WGLRTKIDIK
+2017 WGLRTKTDIK

-2049 RYAQEHDITNFY
+2049 RHAQEHDITNFY

-2148 PKNQPIATEEKSKKF
+2148 PKNQPIATEEKSKRF

-2172 TQGEV
+2172 SQGEV

-2225 HQCDICGKEAA
+2225 HQCDVCGKEAA

-2282 REYVPPPVPL
+2282 REYVPPSVPL
-2292 PPGATSHPAE
+2292 SPSSRLAE
-2302 QSSGMA
+2302 QSSEMA
-2308 AQGPKTSEKPPAD
+2308 AQGSKMSDKSSAGTNQMLPP
-2321 NNQTLS
+2321 
-2327 LSKKALAGSGQRTP
+2327 SKKASAGTCQRP
-2341 QPERPLERTDSRPQ
+2341 LLPERALERTGSGSQ
-2355 PLDRIKDL
+2355 LLDRVREL
-2363 AGPGTKSQ
+2363 AGTGTKSQ
-2371 SSGSSQKSVDRSLA
+2371 PLLSNQRPPDRPPA
-2385 VGGAR
+2385 TEGPR
-2390 PHLSGKPSP
+2390 PPLSDKPSP

-2404 SSPSVKS
+2404 PSPAARP
-2411 QPLGRPLGAPRL
+2411 QPLERPVRKTEPKLE
-2423 DKSIGAAG
+2423 KSIGAAS
-2431 PRPQPLEKAPVPTGL
+2431 PRPPSLEKTPAPGGL
-2446 RLPPS
+2446 RLPPP
-2451 DRLLITS
+2451 DRLLVTNN
-2458 GPKPQ
+2458 PKPQ
-2463 TSDRPPDKPHA
+2463 NPDKSHA

-2492 TLVAKE
+2492 SLVAKE

-2505 QNTQSKNRAALVM
+2505 QNTQAKNRAALVM
-2518 DLIDLA
+2518 DLIDLT
-2524 PRQKERAPSP
+2524 PRQKERATPPQEAPP
-2534 HEGTPQADEK
+2534 HADDK
-2544 IPVLESTAWPASKG
+2544 VPVLESSLWPASKG
-2558 LGQMPRAVERISM
+2558 LAHVSRAGEKSSVAG
-2571 SDPVLP
+2571 PLLQ
-2577 PPGKAA
+2577 PPGKPAA
-2583 APSKHPW
+2583 LSEHPW
-2590 QAVKSLTQAR
+2590 QAVKSFTQAR
-2600 LLPQPPAKAF
+2600 LLSQAPAKAF
-2610 LYEPTTQ
+2610 LYEPATQ
-2617 ASGRAPTESEQTP
+2617 ASARVPAANEHGP
-2630 GLASQASGLLKQ
+2630 GPLGQASGLVKQVKQ
-2642 MAGGH
+2642 MARGQ
-2647 QLPGLAAKGT
+2647 QLPGLPARN
-2657 ALSGQSFR
+2657 GQSFR
-2665 PLGNAPASLP
+2665 SLGKAPTSLP
-2675 SEEKKLATTE
+2675 AEEKKVASTE
-2685 QSPWLLGKTPLG
+2685 QSPWGLGKASTG
-2697 PGLWPIV
+2697 AGLWPIV
-2704 AGQAL
+2704 AGQTLAQ
-2709 TPSRWSSGS
+2709 SCWSTGGA
-2718 TQTLAQTC
+2718 QTLAQTC
-2726 WSIGRGQDPKPE
+2726 WSLGRGQDPKAEKSPL
-2738 QNTVP
+2738 P
-2743 ALNQAPS
+2743 ALNQAPCS
-2750 NHKCAESEQK
+2750 HKRADGEQK